1 MRGFIK
7 FCITH
12 PVFTG
17 CSVVI
22 WILLGISS
30 YFTLGVTLYP
40 NVELPFVLVR
50 TTYTGAG
57 PHEIEQL
64 ISKPLEDA
72 LADLENLHSIT
83 TYSVEGI
90 SMVAVRMEAGTNP
103 DLALVDVNNKV
114 KAKIPDLPDDA
125 DEPVA
130 SKFDINA
137 QPFLIISFSS
147 PLPEKTAKKMIED
160 RIQPVVARVE
170 GVGRVDVTGG
180 RDREIHINL
189 DPAALSDY
197 GINYM
202 QVCTVV
208 AANNQTTPSGYI
220 TQTKDEVSLRLMG
233 EFNEVEQLENI
244 LIPTPTGQ
252 PVRLS
257 MLGEV
262 VDGEEDQRSIARADG
277 KPVVQ
282 LRISPR
288 ANADV
293 VEAGRLIKRLMT
305 RTMRDYPDF
314 TYEYTYDD
322 TGFVES
328 AVKNI
333 IRDTAIGIAL
343 TALVIYLFL
352 GRLGATFIVAF
363 SMPVAFA
370 ATFVP
375 LQVHGYTLNLMS
387 TLGLALSMGT
397 LVMNAILIIQNIYR
411 FRDMGYEPFEA
422 AEEGTVEISMSVLA
436 GVLTNLGVFMPVAL
450 MSTIAGQFLKP
461 YAVTIVYATCFSL
474 WVTMAV
480 TPCLAARIKK
490 RPDDKGE
497 LPLMGKILTGWW
509 NWIFDGFRDLFFII
523 LHLAMKFPMLTILF
537 TILATYGSLKLGGFI
552 GTQFTPT
559 TDDGTV
565 RITLTLDNNSSIH
578 RTADLIYK
586 VEDYINQLPDR
597 KYIRNVVSTVAGSMR
612 SNAISEAQVALYM
625 NNDPDRP
632 STQDLADKIRPWLN
646 SLPGVQIAV
655 AATRSGFGNPIEIQ
669 IKGQDLDV
677 LYNFAEEVRAR
688 GRLIPGIR
696 DLKTE
701 MEMGK
706 PELQVK
712 PIRWRLSPLGIN
724 ISDLAGIVRG
734 YLIGR
739 DAGKFRQGGYEY
751 DIKARIS
758 REKAKDI
765 FQAHELP
772 IMTGYGLVPLDEMS
786 DLSWSDSPTEI
797 RRVERQRAVV
807 ITGNVRY
814 ITSGE
819 GNAKMREL
827 INSMEI
833 PEGVSINFGGEQE
846 DMAENFLELIRT
858 LVIAI
863 VVTYL
868 VVAAILESWIY
879 SVVILA
885 TVPMAAIGVVPAMLI
900 AEVNISIFALIGMI
914 MLVGMVVN
922 NAIVVVDYAE
932 VLRRKN
938 VHPYKAV
945 EEACHVRFK
954 SLLMAVVTSVVSLVP
969 LLSTGRGS
977 EMKRPIAV
985 VAIGGLMAGGMLA
998 MLSIPA
1004 AYKLVWRVRI
1014 LWAKFRKRPYNF
1026 EDKDQDYSF
1035 DEDKHTTDYH
1045 EDE

>member
-1 MRGFIK
+1 
-7 FCITH
+7 
-12 PVFTG
+12 
-17 CSVVI
+17 
-22 WILLGISS
+22 
-30 YFTLGVTLYP
+30 
-40 NVELPFVLVR
+40 
-50 TTYTGAG
+50 
-57 PHEIEQL
+57 
-64 ISKPLEDA
+64 
-72 LADLENLHSIT
+72 
-83 TYSVEGI
+83 
-90 SMVAVRMEAGTNP
+90 MVAVEMEPGTNP

-114 KAKIPDLPDDA
+114 KAKVPDLPDDA
-125 DEPVA
+125 DEPVS
-130 SKFDINA
+130 SKFDISA

-147 PLPEKTAKKMIED
+147 SMPEKTAKKMIED

-202 QVCTVV
+202 QVCNVV

-233 EFNEVEQLENI
+233 EFNDVEQLENI
-244 LIPTPTGQ
+244 LIPTPAGQ

-262 VDGEEDQRSIARADG
+262 VDGEEDQRSLARADG

-288 ANADV
+288 SNADV

-305 RTMRDYPDF
+305 RTMRNYPDF

-322 TGFVES
+322 TSFVES

-352 GRLGATFIVAF
+352 GRFSATFIVAF

-375 LQVHGYTLNLMS
+375 LQIHGYTLNLMS

-490 RPDDKGE
+490 HKGE
-497 LPLMGKILTGWW
+497 TAEIPLIGKILTGWW
-509 NWIFDGFRDLFFII
+509 NWIFDGFRDLFFIV
-523 LHLAMKFPMLTILF
+523 LHLSMKFPFLTIIF
-537 TILATYGSLKLGGFI
+537 TVLATYGSLKLGGFI

-559 TDDGTV
+559 MDDGTV

-578 RTADLIYK
+578 RTTELVYK
-586 VEDYINQLPDR
+586 VEDYINTLSDR
-597 KYIRNVVSTVAGSMR
+597 KYIKNVVSTVASSMR
-612 SNAISEAQVALYM
+612 SNSISEAQVALYL
-625 NNDPDRP
+625 NDDPKRP
-632 STQDLADKIRPWLN
+632 STEDLADKIRPYLE
-646 SLPGVQIAV
+646 SLPGVEVSI
-655 AATRSGFGNPIEIQ
+655 AATRSGFGNPIEIEV
-669 IKGQDLDV
+669 KGQDLNV
-677 LYNFAEEVRAR
+677 LYGVAEEIRAR
-688 GRLIPGIR
+688 GRHVPGVR
-696 DLKTE
+696 DLKIE

-712 PIRWRLSPLGIN
+712 PIRWRLAPLGLN
-724 ISDLAGIVRG
+724 ISDLASIVRG

-758 REKAKDI
+758 REKASDI
-765 FQAHELP
+765 FNAHELP
-772 IMTGYGLVPLDEMS
+772 IMTAYGLVPLDEMS

-797 RRVERQRAVV
+797 RRVERERAVV
-807 ITGNVRY
+807 VTGRVRY

-819 GNAKMREL
+819 GNARMREVV
-827 INSMEI
+827 NSMTL

-846 DMAENFLELIRT
+846 DMAENFIELIRT

-868 VVAAILESWIY
+868 VVAAILESWTY
-879 SVVILA
+879 SIIILA

-900 AEVNISIFALIGMI
+900 SEVNISIFALIGMI

-938 VHPYKAV
+938 VHPYRAV

-985 VAIGGLMAGGMLA
+985 VAIGGLIAGGMLA
-998 MLSIPA
+998 MISIPA
-1004 AYKLVWRVRI
+1004 AYKCVWRVR
-1014 LWAKFRKRPYNF
+1014 LWWHKIKGVKDYYKH
-1026 EDKDQDYSF
+1026 EDDDDYDYDDDDY
-1035 DEDKHTTDYH
+1035 DEDDN
-1045 EDE
+1045 E

>member
-1 MRGFIK
+1 MRGFVK

-40 NVELPFVLVR
+40 DVELPFVLVR
-50 TTYTGAG
+50 TVYTGAG
-57 PHEIEQL
+57 PNEIEQL

-72 LADLENLHSIT
+72 LADLENLKSIT
-83 TYSVEGI
+83 TYSIEGI
-90 SMVAVRMEAGTNP
+90 SMVAVEMVAGTNP

-114 KAKIPDLPDDA
+114 KAKVPDLPDDA
-125 DEPVA
+125 DDPVA
-130 SKFDINA
+130 SKFDISA

-147 PLPEKTAKKMIED
+147 SMPEKTAKKMIED
-160 RIQPVVARVE
+160 KIQPVVARVK

-180 RDREIHINL
+180 RDREIYVNL
-189 DPAALSDY
+189 DPSALSDY

-202 QVCTVV
+202 QVCNVV

-220 TQTKDEVSLRLMG
+220 TQRKDEVSLRLMG

-244 LIPTPTGQ
+244 LVPTPTGQ

-262 VDGEEDQRSIARADG
+262 IDGEKDQRSMARADG

-288 ANADV
+288 SNADV
-293 VEAGRLIKRLMT
+293 VEAGRQIKRLMT
-305 RTMRDYPDF
+305 RTMKDYPDL

-328 AVKNI
+328 SVKNI
-333 IRDTAIGIAL
+333 IRDTAIGIVL

-352 GRLGATFIVAF
+352 GRFSATFIVAF

-375 LQVHGYTLNLMS
+375 LQIHGYTLNLMS

-461 YAVTIVYATCFSL
+461 YAVTIVYATAFSL

-490 RPDDKGE
+490 QKSNE
-497 LPLMGKILTGWW
+497 LPLIGKILTGWW
-509 NWIFDGFRDLFFII
+509 NWFFDGFRDLFFII
-523 LHLAMKFPMLTILF
+523 LHVAMKFPFLTVLF

-559 TDDGTV
+559 MDDGTV

-578 RTADLIYK
+578 KTSDLVYQ
-586 VEDYINQLPDR
+586 VEDYINSLPER
-597 KYIRNVVSTVAGSMR
+597 KYIKNVVSTVASSMR
-612 SNAISEAQVALYM
+612 SQSISEAQVALYM
-625 NNDPDRP
+625 TNDPDRP
-632 STQDLADKIRPWLN
+632 STQDLADKIRPYLSN
-646 SLPGVQIAV
+646 LPGVQIAI

-669 IKGQDLDV
+669 VKGEDLNV
-677 LYNFAEEVRAR
+677 LYNFAEEIRAR
-688 GRLIPGIR
+688 GRNVPGVR
-696 DLKTE
+696 DLKTG

-712 PIRWRLSPLGIN
+712 PIRWRLAPLGLN

-739 DAGKFRQGGYEY
+739 DSGKFRQGGYEY
-751 DIKARIS
+751 DIKARIR
-758 REKAKDI
+758 REKASDI
-765 FQAHELP
+765 FNAHELP
-772 IMTGYGLVPLDEMS
+772 IMTGYGLVPLDEMA
-786 DLSWSDSPTEI
+786 DIAWSDSPTEI
-797 RRVERQRAVV
+797 QRVERQRAVV
-807 ITGNVRY
+807 VTGDVRY

-819 GNAKMREL
+819 GNAKMRDL

-833 PEGVSINFGGEQE
+833 PEGVTINFGGEQE
-846 DMAENFLELIRT
+846 DMAENFIELIRT
-858 LVIAI
+858 LIIAI

-879 SVVILA
+879 SAVILA
-885 TVPMAAIGVVPAMLI
+885 TIPMAAIGVVPAMLI
-900 AEVNISIFALIGMI
+900 SEVNISIFALIGMI

-932 VLRRKN
+932 VLRLQGT
-938 VHPYKAV
+938 HPYQAV

-985 VAIGGLMAGGMLA
+985 VAIGGLIAGGMLA
-998 MLSIPA
+998 MISIPA
-1004 AYKLVWRVRI
+1004 GYKLVWRVR
-1014 LWAKFRKRPYNF
+1014 LFWAKLRGREYDF
-1026 EDKDQDYSF
+1026 EKDDD
-1035 DEDKHTTDYH
+1035 DEEY
-1045 EDE
+1045 EDDDE

>member
-1 MRGFIK
+1 
-7 FCITH
+7 
-12 PVFTG
+12 
-17 CSVVI
+17 
-22 WILLGISS
+22 
-30 YFTLGVTLYP
+30 
-40 NVELPFVLVR
+40 
-50 TTYTGAG
+50 
-57 PHEIEQL
+57 
-64 ISKPLEDA
+64 
-72 LADLENLHSIT
+72 
-83 TYSVEGI
+83 
-90 SMVAVRMEAGTNP
+90 MVAVEMESGTNP

-125 DEPVA
+125 DEPIA
-130 SKFDINA
+130 SKFDISA
-137 QPFLIISFSS
+137 QPFLIVSFTSDM
-147 PLPEKTAKKMIED
+147 PEKTAKKMIED

-202 QVCTVV
+202 QVCNVV

-220 TQTKDEVSLRLMG
+220 TQRSDEVSLRLVG
-233 EFNEVEQLENI
+233 EFNEVEQLEDI
-244 LIPTPTGQ
+244 LIPTPNGQ

-262 VDGEEDQRSIARADG
+262 VDGEEDQRSMARADG

-288 ANADV
+288 SNADV
-293 VEAGRLIKRLMT
+293 VEAGRQIKRLMT

-314 TYEYTYDD
+314 EYQYTYDD

-328 AVKNI
+328 SVKNI

-352 GRLGATFIVAF
+352 GRFSATFIVAF

-375 LQVHGYTLNLMS
+375 LQMHGYTLNLMS

-422 AEEGTVEISMSVLA
+422 AEEGTMEISMSVLA

-490 RPDDKGE
+490 HKGDNE
-497 LPLMGKILTGWW
+497 IPLIGKILTGWW
-509 NWIFDGFRDLFFII
+509 NWLFDGFRDLFFII
-523 LHLAMKFPMLTILF
+523 LHLAMRFPFLTIIF
-537 TILATYGSLKLGGFI
+537 TVLATYGSLKLGGFI

-559 TDDGTV
+559 MDDGTV
-565 RITLTLDNNSSIH
+565 RISLTLDNNSSIH
-578 RTADLIYK
+578 KTADLVYK
-586 VEDYINQLPDR
+586 VEDYIDSLPER

-612 SNAISEAQVALYM
+612 SNSISEAQVALYL
-625 NNDPDRP
+625 NDEPGRP
-632 STQDLADKIRPWLN
+632 STEDLADKIRPWL
-646 SLPGVQIAV
+646 SRLPGVQISI
-655 AATRSGFGNPIEIQ
+655 AATRSGFGNAIEIQ
-669 IKGQDLDV
+669 IKGQDLNV
-677 LYNFAEEVRAR
+677 LYGVAEEIVAR
-688 GRLIPGIR
+688 GRGVPGVR
-696 DLKTE
+696 DLE
-701 MEMGK
+701 IGMEMGK

-712 PIRWRLSPLGIN
+712 PIRWRLAPLGLN

-739 DAGKFRQGGYEY
+739 TAGKFRQGGYEY

-758 REKAKDI
+758 REKASDI
-765 FQAHELP
+765 FNAHELP
-772 IMTGYGLVPLDEMS
+772 IMTSYGLVPLDEMS
-786 DLSWSDSPTEI
+786 DISWSDGPTEI
-797 RRVERQRAVV
+797 QRVERERAVV
-807 ITGNVRY
+807 VTGGVRY

-819 GNAKMREL
+819 GNAKMREVVNGITL
-827 INSMEI
+827 
-833 PEGVSINFGGEQE
+833 PDGVSINFGGEQE
-846 DMAENFLELIRT
+846 DMAENFIELIRT
-858 LVIAI
+858 MIIAI
-863 VVTYL
+863 VITYL
-868 VVAAILESWIY
+868 VVASILESWVY
-879 SVVILA
+879 SIIILA

-900 AEVNISIFALIGMI
+900 SGVNISIFAMIGMI

-922 NAIVVVDYAE
+922 NAIVVIDYAE
-932 VLRRKN
+932 VLRLKGT
-938 VHPYKAV
+938 HPYEAV

-985 VAIGGLMAGGMLA
+985 VAIGGLIAGGMLA
-998 MLSIPA
+998 MISIPA
-1004 AYKLVWRVRI
+1004 AYKFVWRFRL
-1014 LWAKFRKRPYNF
+1014 LWAKWRGHDDP
-1026 EDKDQDYSF
+1026 
-1035 DEDKHTTDYH
+1035 DEEYDDSDDD
-1045 EDE
+1045 DE

>member
-17 CSVVI
+17 CSVII

-40 NVELPFVLVR
+40 DVELPFVLVR

-57 PHEIEQL
+57 PNEIEQL

-72 LADLENLHSIT
+72 LADLENLKSIT
-83 TYSVEGI
+83 TYSLEGV
-90 SMVAVRMEAGTNP
+90 SMVAVEMEAGTNP

-114 KAKIPDLPDDA
+114 KAKVPDLPDDA
-125 DEPVA
+125 DEPVS
-130 SKFDINA
+130 SKFDISA
-137 QPFLIISFSS
+137 QPFLIVSFSS
-147 PLPEKTAKKMIED
+147 EMPEKTAKKMIED

-202 QVCTVV
+202 QVCNVV
-208 AANNQTTPSGYI
+208 AANNETTPSGYI
-220 TQTKDEVSLRLMG
+220 TQRKDEVSLRLMG
-233 EFNEVEQLENI
+233 EFNDVEQLENI
-244 LIPTPTGQ
+244 LIPTPAGQ

-262 VDGEEDQRSIARADG
+262 VDGEEDQRSMARADG
-277 KPVVQ
+277 HPVVQ

-288 ANADV
+288 SNADV
-293 VEAGRLIKRLMT
+293 VEAGRQIKRLME
-305 RTMRDYPDF
+305 RTMRGFPDF
-314 TYEYTYDD
+314 KYEYTYDD
-322 TGFVES
+322 TKFVES

-352 GRLGATFIVAF
+352 GRFSATFIVAF

-375 LQVHGYTLNLMS
+375 LQIHGYTLNLMS

-411 FRDMGYEPFEA
+411 FRDIGYEPFAA

-461 YAVTIVYATCFSL
+461 YAVTIVYATAFSL

-490 RPDDKGE
+490 QKGDTGE
-497 LPLMGKILTGWW
+497 LPLIGKILTGWW

-523 LHLAMKFPMLTILF
+523 LHLAMKFPFTTVLF
-537 TILATYGSLKLGGFI
+537 TILATYGSLKLGGFL
-552 GTQFTPT
+552 GTQFTPSM
-559 TDDGTV
+559 DDGTV

-578 RTADLIYK
+578 RTADLVYE
-586 VEDYINQLPDR
+586 VEDYINSIPER
-597 KYIRNVVSTVAGSMR
+597 KYIRNVVSTVASSMR
-612 SNAISEAQVALYM
+612 SQSISEAQIALYM
-625 NNDPDRP
+625 NDDPDRP
-632 STQDLADKIRPWLN
+632 STEDIADKIRPYLN
-646 SLPGVQIAV
+646 KLPGVQISI

-669 IKGQDLDV
+669 VKGQDLDV
-677 LYNFAEEVRAR
+677 LYNFAEEIRSR
-688 GRLIPGIR
+688 GRSIPGVR
-696 DLKTE
+696 DLTTG

-706 PELQVK
+706 PELQIQ
-712 PIRWRLSPLGIN
+712 PIRWRLAPLGLN

-758 REKAKDI
+758 REKASDI
-765 FQAHELP
+765 FTAHELP
-772 IMTGYGLVPLDEMS
+772 IMTSYGLVPLDEIS
-786 DLSWSDSPTEI
+786 NISWSDSPTEI
-797 RRVERQRAVV
+797 QRVERERAVV
-807 ITGNVRY
+807 VTGKVRY

-833 PEGVSINFGGEQE
+833 PEGVTINFGGEQE
-846 DMAENFLELIRT
+846 DMAENFIELIRT
-858 LVIAI
+858 MIIAI
-863 VVTYL
+863 VITYL
-868 VVAAILESWIY
+868 VVAAILESWWY
-879 SVVILA
+879 SVIILA
-885 TVPMAAIGVVPAMLI
+885 TVPMAAIGVIPAMLI
-900 AEVNISIFALIGMI
+900 SNVNISIFALIGMI

-922 NAIVVVDYAE
+922 NAIVVIDYAE
-932 VLRRKN
+932 VLRLKGT
-938 VHPYKAV
+938 HPYEAV

-985 VAIGGLMAGGMLA
+985 VAIGGLIAGGMLA

-1004 AYKLVWRVRI
+1004 AYKCLWRVRL
-1014 LWAKFRKRPYNF
+1014 LWAKFRGREYG
-1026 EDKDQDYSF
+1026 DDF
-1035 DEDKHTTDYH
+1035 DNDDDD
-1045 EDE
+1045 DENDDE

>member
-1 MRGFIK
+1 MRGFVK

-17 CSVVI
+17 CSVVV

-40 NVELPFVLVR
+40 DVELPFVLVR
-50 TTYTGAG
+50 TIYTGAG
-57 PHEIEQL
+57 PNEIEQL

-72 LADLENLHSIT
+72 LADLENLKSIT
-83 TYSVEGI
+83 TYSIEGI
-90 SMVAVRMEAGTNP
+90 SMVAVEMESGTNP

-130 SKFDINA
+130 SKFDISA
-137 QPFLIISFSS
+137 QPFLIVSFTSDM
-147 PLPEKTAKKMIED
+147 PEKTAKKMIED

-202 QVCTVV
+202 QVCNVV

-220 TQTKDEVSLRLMG
+220 TQRKDEVSLRLVG
-233 EFNEVEQLENI
+233 EFNEVEQLEDI
-244 LIPTPTGQ
+244 LIPTPNGQ

-262 VDGEEDQRSIARADG
+262 VDGEEDQRSMARADG

-288 ANADV
+288 SNADV
-293 VEAGRLIKRLMT
+293 VEAGRQIKRLMT
-305 RTMRDYPDF
+305 RTMRDYPEF
-314 TYEYTYDD
+314 EYQYTYDD

-328 AVKNI
+328 SVKNI

-352 GRLGATFIVAF
+352 GRFSATFIVAF

-375 LQVHGYTLNLMS
+375 LQIHGYTLNLMS

-450 MSTIAGQFLKP
+450 MSSIAGQFLKP

-490 RPDDKGE
+490 RKGDQE
-497 LPLMGKILTGWW
+497 LPLIGKILTGWW
-509 NWIFDGFRDLFFII
+509 NWLFDGFRDLFFII
-523 LHLAMKFPMLTILF
+523 LHVAMRFPFLTILF
-537 TILATYGSLKLGGFI
+537 TVLATYGSLKLGGFI

-559 TDDGTV
+559 MDDGTV
-565 RITLTLDNNSSIH
+565 RISLTLDNNSSIH
-578 RTADLIYK
+578 RTADLVYK
-586 VEDYINQLPDR
+586 VEDYINTLPDK

-612 SNAISEAQVALYM
+612 SNSISEAQIALYM
-625 NNDPDRP
+625 NDDPNRP
-632 STQDLADKIRPWLN
+632 STEDLADKIRPWLN
-646 SLPGVQIAV
+646 QLPGVQISI
-655 AATRSGFGNPIEIQ
+655 AATRSGFGNAIEIQ
-669 IKGQDLDV
+669 IKGQDLNV
-677 LYNFAEEVRAR
+677 LYGVAEEIVAK
-688 GRLIPGIR
+688 GRNVPGVR
-696 DLKTE
+696 DLE
-701 MEMGK
+701 IGMEMGK
-706 PELQVK
+706 PELQVA
-712 PIRWRLSPLGIN
+712 PIRWRLAPLELN

-739 DAGKFRQGGYEY
+739 NAGKFRQGGYEY
-751 DIKARIS
+751 DIMARIS
-758 REKAKDI
+758 REKASDI
-765 FQAHELP
+765 FTAHELP
-772 IMTGYGLVPLDEMS
+772 IMTSYGLVPLDEMA
-786 DLSWSDSPTEI
+786 DISWSDSPTEI
-797 RRVERQRAVV
+797 QRVERERAVV
-807 ITGNVRY
+807 VTGGVRY

-819 GNAKMREL
+819 GNAKMREVL
-827 INSMEI
+827 KDIKL
-833 PEGVSINFGGEQE
+833 PDGVTINFGGEQE
-846 DMAENFLELIRT
+846 DMAENFIELIRT
-858 LVIAI
+858 MIIAI
-863 VVTYL
+863 VITYL

-879 SVVILA
+879 SIVILA

-900 AEVNISIFALIGMI
+900 SGVNISIFAMIGMI

-932 VLRRKN
+932 VLRLKGT
-938 VHPYKAV
+938 HPFEAV

-954 SLLMAVVTSVVSLVP
+954 SLLMAVVTSVVSLLP

-985 VAIGGLMAGGMLA
+985 VAIGGLIAGGMLA
-998 MLSIPA
+998 MISIPA
-1004 AYKLVWRVRI
+1004 AYKFVWRIR
-1014 LWAKFRKRPYNF
+1014 LWWRGRRG
-1026 EDKDQDYSF
+1026 QDYDGEYEDDDD
-1035 DEDKHTTDYH
+1035 DE
-1045 EDE
+1045 

>member
-1 MRGFIK
+1 MRGFIR
-7 FCITH
+7 FCIYH
-12 PVFTG
+12 PVFTW
-17 CSVVI
+17 CSVVV

-30 YFTLGVTLYP
+30 YSTLGVTLYP
-40 NVELPFVLVR
+40 DVELPFVLVR
-50 TTYTGAG
+50 TVYQGAG
-57 PHEIEQL
+57 PNEIEQL

-72 LADLENLHSIT
+72 LADLENLKSIT
-83 TYSVEGI
+83 TYSIEGI
-90 SMVAVRMEAGTNP
+90 SMVAVEMESGTNP

-114 KAKIPDLPDDA
+114 KAKVPDLPDDA
-125 DEPVA
+125 DEPVS
-130 SKFDINA
+130 SKFDISA
-137 QPFLIISFSS
+137 QPFLIISFTSS
-147 PLPEKTAKKMIED
+147 MPEKTAKKMIED

-180 RDREIHINL
+180 RDREIHVNL

-202 QVCTVV
+202 QVCNVV

-220 TQTKDEVSLRLMG
+220 TQRQDEVSLRLMG
-233 EFNEVEQLENI
+233 EFNEVEQLEDI
-244 LIPTPTGQ
+244 LIPTPNGQ

-262 VDGEEDQRSIARADG
+262 VDGEEDQRSMARADG
-277 KPVVQ
+277 HPVVQ

-288 ANADV
+288 SNADV
-293 VEAGRLIKRLMT
+293 VEAGRQIKRLMT
-305 RTMRDYPDF
+305 RTMRDFPDF

-352 GRLGATFIVAF
+352 GRFSATFIVAF

-375 LQVHGYTLNLMS
+375 LQMHGYTLNLMS

-436 GVLTNLGVFMPVAL
+436 GVFTNLGVFMPVAL

-461 YAVTIVYATCFSL
+461 YAVTIVYATAFSL

-490 RPDDKGE
+490 QKGNAAE
-497 LPLMGKILTGWW
+497 LPLIGKILTGWW

-523 LHLAMKFPMLTILF
+523 LHLSMRFPMLTVIF

-559 TDDGTV
+559 MDDGTV

-578 RTADLIYK
+578 RTADLVYQ
-586 VEDYINQLPDR
+586 VEEYINTLPEK
-597 KYIRNVVSTVAGSMR
+597 KYIRNVVSTVASSMR
-612 SNAISEAQVALYM
+612 SNSISEAQVALYM
-625 NNDPDRP
+625 NDEPGRP
-632 STQDLADKIRPWLN
+632 STEVVADKIRPYLT
-646 SLPGVQIAV
+646 SLPGVQISIS
-655 AATRSGFGNPIEIQ
+655 ATRSGFGNPIEIQ
-669 IKGQDLDV
+669 VKGEDLNV
-677 LYNFAEEVRAR
+677 LYGVAEEIQAR
-688 GRLIPGIR
+688 GRSVPGVR
-696 DLKTE
+696 DLTIG

-706 PELQVK
+706 PELQVQ
-712 PIRWRLSPLGIN
+712 PIRWRLAPLGLN

-751 DIKARIS
+751 DIKARIT
-758 REKAKDI
+758 RDKASDI
-765 FQAHELP
+765 FNAHELP
-772 IMTGYGLVPLDEMS
+772 IMTSYGLVPLDEMA
-786 DLSWSDSPTEI
+786 DIAWSDSPTEI
-797 RRVERQRAVV
+797 QRVERQRAVV
-807 ITGNVRY
+807 VTGNVRY

-819 GNAKMREL
+819 GNARMREVV
-827 INSMEI
+827 NSMTL
-833 PEGVSINFGGEQE
+833 PAGVTINFGGEQE
-846 DMAENFLELIRT
+846 DMAENFTELLRT

-868 VVAAILESWIY
+868 VVAAILESWTY
-879 SVVILA
+879 SVIILA

-900 AEVNISIFALIGMI
+900 SEVNISIFALIGMI

-932 VLRRKN
+932 VLRLKGT
-938 VHPYKAV
+938 HPYEAV

-954 SLLMAVVTSVVSLVP
+954 SLLMAVVTSVVSLLP

-985 VAIGGLMAGGMLA
+985 VAIGGLIAGGMLA
-998 MLSIPA
+998 MISIPA
-1004 AYKLVWRVRI
+1004 AYKVVWRVRI
-1014 LWAKFRKRPYNF
+1014 LWAKFRGREYGDN
-1026 EDKDQDYSF
+1026 
-1035 DEDKHTTDYH
+1035 DEDEEY
-1045 EDE
+1045 EDENDDE

>member
-40 NVELPFVLVR
+40 DVELPFVLVR
-50 TTYTGAG
+50 TVYTGAG
-57 PHEIEQL
+57 PNEIEQL

-72 LADLENLHSIT
+72 LADLENLKSIT
-83 TYSVEGI
+83 TYSLEGI
-90 SMVAVRMEAGTNP
+90 SMVAVEMESGTNP

-130 SKFDINA
+130 SKFDISA
-137 QPFLIISFSS
+137 QPFLIVSFSS
-147 PLPEKTAKKMIED
+147 ELPEKTAKKMIED
-160 RIQPVVARVE
+160 RIQPVVARIE

-202 QVCTVV
+202 QVCSVV
-208 AANNQTTPSGYI
+208 AANNQTTPSGYV

-233 EFNEVEQLENI
+233 EFNEVEQLEDI
-244 LIPTPTGQ
+244 LIPTPNGQ

-262 VDGEEDQRSIARADG
+262 VDGEEDQRSMARADG

-288 ANADV
+288 SNADV
-293 VEAGRLIKRLMT
+293 VEAGRLIKRQMT
-305 RTMRDYPDF
+305 RTMRDYPEF
-314 TYEYTYDD
+314 NYEYTYDD

-352 GRLGATFIVAF
+352 GRFSATFIVAF

-375 LQVHGYTLNLMS
+375 LQIHGYTLNLMS

-411 FRDMGYEPFEA
+411 FRDMGYEPFTA

-436 GVLTNLGVFMPVAL
+436 GVFTNLGVFMPVAL

-461 YAVTIVYATCFSL
+461 YAVTIVYATAFSL

-490 RPDDKGE
+490 QKSNE
-497 LPLMGKILTGWW
+497 LSLIGKILTGWW

-523 LHLAMKFPMLTILF
+523 LHVAMKFPFLTVLF
-537 TILATYGSLKLGGFI
+537 TILATYGSLKLGGFL
-552 GTQFTPT
+552 GTQFTPSM
-559 TDDGTV
+559 DDGTV

-578 RTADLIYK
+578 RTADLVYY
-586 VEDYINQLPDR
+586 VEDYINSIPER
-597 KYIRNVVSTVAGSMR
+597 KYINHVVSTVASSMR
-612 SNAISEAQVALYM
+612 SQSISEAQIALYM

-632 STQDLADKIRPWLN
+632 STEDLADKLRPWLN
-646 SLPGVQIAV
+646 KLPGVQISI

-669 IKGQDLDV
+669 IKGQDLDQ
-677 LYNFAEEVRAR
+677 LYSIAEEIQAR
-688 GRLIPGIR
+688 GRNVPGVR
-696 DLKTE
+696 DLEIE

-706 PELQVK
+706 PELEIE
-712 PIRWRLSPLGIN
+712 PIRWRLAPLGLN
-724 ISDLAGIVRG
+724 ISDLASIVRG

-751 DIKARIS
+751 DIKARIN
-758 REKAKDI
+758 REKASDI
-765 FQAHELP
+765 FTAHELP
-772 IMTGYGLVPLDEMS
+772 IMTSYGLVPLDEIANI
-786 DLSWSDSPTEI
+786 SWGDAPTEI
-797 RRVERQRAVV
+797 QRVERERAVV
-807 ITGNVRY
+807 VTGRVRY

-819 GNAKMREL
+819 GNARMREVVSQIKL
-827 INSMEI
+827 

-846 DMAENFLELIRT
+846 DMAENFIELIRT
-858 LVIAI
+858 MVIAI
-863 VVTYL
+863 VITYL
-868 VVAAILESWIY
+868 VVAAILESWTYAII
-879 SVVILA
+879 ILA
-885 TVPMAAIGVVPAMLI
+885 TIPMAAIGVVPAMLI
-900 AEVNISIFALIGMI
+900 SGVNISIFALIGMI

-932 VLRRKN
+932 VLRLKGT
-938 VHPYKAV
+938 HPYEAV

-985 VAIGGLMAGGMLA
+985 VAIGGLIAGGMLA

-1004 AYKLVWRVRI
+1004 AYKLVWRVRL
-1014 LWAKFRKRPYNF
+1014 LWAKFRGREYGDN
-1026 EDKDQDYSF
+1026 D
-1035 DEDKHTTDYH
+1035 DEDYD
-1045 EDE
+1045 EDDDE

>member
-1 MRGFIK
+1 MRGFIR
-7 FCITH
+7 FCIYH

-40 NVELPFVLVR
+40 DVEFPFILVR

-57 PHEIEQL
+57 PNEIEQL

-72 LADLENLHSIT
+72 LADLENLKTLT
-83 TYSVEGI
+83 TYSVEGT
-90 SMVAVRMEAGTNP
+90 SMVAVEMEAGTNP

-114 KAKIPDLPDDA
+114 KAKVPDLPDDA
-125 DEPVA
+125 DEPVS
-130 SKFDINA
+130 SKFDISA

-147 PLPEKTAKKMIED
+147 NMEEKIAKKVIED
-160 RIQPVVARVE
+160 RIKPVVARVE

-180 RDREIHINL
+180 KDREIQIRL
-189 DPAALSDY
+189 DPSALSDY
-197 GINYM
+197 GINYL
-202 QVCTVV
+202 QVCNVV
-208 AANNQTTPSGYI
+208 SSNNQTTPSGYI
-220 TQTKDEVSLRLMG
+220 TQKKDEVSLRLMG

-244 LIPTPTGQ
+244 LIPSSSGQ

-262 VDGEEDQRSIARADG
+262 VDAEEDQRSLARADG
-277 KPVVQ
+277 QPVVQ

-288 ANADV
+288 SNADV
-293 VEAGRLIKRLMT
+293 VAAGNEIKRLMI

-314 TYEYTYDD
+314 NYEYTYDD
-322 TGFVES
+322 TSFVES

-352 GRLGATFIVAF
+352 GRFSATFIVAF

-375 LQVHGYTLNLMS
+375 LQIHKYTLNLMS

-411 FRDMGYEPFEA
+411 FRDMGYKPFEA

-461 YAVTIVYATCFSL
+461 YAVTIVYATVFSL

-480 TPCLAARIKK
+480 TPCLAARVKHTEGDNEIS
-490 RPDDKGE
+490 
-497 LPLMGKILTGWW
+497 LIGKILTGWW
-509 NWIFDGFRDLFFII
+509 NWIFNGFRDLFFIV
-523 LHLAMKFPMLTILF
+523 LHVAMRFPFLTIVF
-537 TILATYGSLKLGGFI
+537 TLLATYGSLKLGGFI
-552 GTQFTPT
+552 GTQFVPT

-565 RITLTLDNNSSIH
+565 RITLTLDNNSSIEK
-578 RTADLIYK
+578 TSELIYY
-586 VEDYINQLPDR
+586 VEDYINTLPER

-612 SNAISEAQVALYM
+612 DNSISQAQIALYM

-632 STQDLADKIRPWLN
+632 STNFVADKIRPWL
-646 SLPGVQIAV
+646 SELPGVQARTS
-655 AATRSGFGNPIEIQ
+655 ATRQGFGNVIEIQ
-669 IKGQDLDV
+669 VKGEDLNV
-677 LYNFAEEVRAR
+677 LYSVAEEIVAK
-688 GRLIPGIR
+688 GRHVAGVR
-696 DLKTE
+696 DLNIE

-706 PELQVK
+706 PELQIN
-712 PIRWRLSPLGIN
+712 PIRWRLAPLGLN
-724 ISDLAGIVRG
+724 ISDLASIVRG

-758 REKAKDI
+758 KEKASDI
-765 FQAHELP
+765 FNAHELP
-772 IMTGYGLVPLDEMS
+772 IMTGYGLVPLDEMA
-786 DLSWSDSPTEI
+786 DLKWSDAPTEI
-797 RRVERQRAVV
+797 RRVDRQRAVV
-807 ITGNVRY
+807 VTGDVRY

-819 GNAKMREL
+819 GNARMREIVDSL
-827 INSMEI
+827 TL

-846 DMAENFLELIRT
+846 DMSENFTELIRT
-858 LVIAI
+858 LIIAI

-868 VVAAILESWIY
+868 VVAAILESWTY
-879 SVVILA
+879 SLMILF

-900 AEVNISIFALIGMI
+900 SDVNISIFALIGMI

-932 VLRRKN
+932 VLRLEGK
-938 VHPYKAV
+938 HPFEAV

-954 SLLMAVVTSVVSLVP
+954 SLLMAVVTSVVSLIP
-969 LLSTGRGS
+969 LLSKGRGS
-977 EMKRPIAV
+977 EMKIPIAI
-985 VAIGGLMAGGMLA
+985 VAIGGLIAGGMLA
-998 MLSIPA
+998 MISVPA
-1004 AYKLVWRVRI
+1004 AYKTIWR
-1014 LWAKFRKRPYNF
+1014 LWLWWDDKFGRS
-1026 EDKDQDYSF
+1026 DKNENR
-1035 DEDKHTTDYH
+1035 DEN
-1045 EDE
+1045 E

>member
-40 NVELPFVLVR
+40 DVELPFVLVR
-50 TTYTGAG
+50 TVYQGAG
-57 PHEIEQL
+57 PNEIEQL

-72 LADLENLHSIT
+72 LADLENLKSIT
-83 TYSVEGI
+83 TYSIEGI
-90 SMVAVRMEAGTNP
+90 SMVAVEMEAGTNP

-114 KAKIPDLPDDA
+114 KAKVPDLPDDA
-125 DEPVA
+125 DEPVS
-130 SKFDINA
+130 SKFDISA
-137 QPFLIISFSS
+137 QPFLIVSFTSEM
-147 PLPEKTAKKMIED
+147 PEKTAKKMIED

-197 GINYM
+197 GISYM
-202 QVCTVV
+202 QVCNVV

-220 TQTKDEVSLRLMG
+220 TQKQDEVSLRLMG
-233 EFNEVEQLENI
+233 EFNEVEQLEDI
-244 LIPTPTGQ
+244 LIPTPNGQ

-262 VDGEEDQRSIARADG
+262 VDGEEDQRSMARADG
-277 KPVVQ
+277 HPVVQ

-288 ANADV
+288 SNADV
-293 VEAGRLIKRLMT
+293 VEAGRQIKRLMT
-305 RTMRDYPDF
+305 RTMRDFPEF
-314 TYEYTYDD
+314 NYEYTYDD

-352 GRLGATFIVAF
+352 GRFSATFIVAF

-436 GVLTNLGVFMPVAL
+436 GVLTNLGVFLPVAL

-461 YAVTIVYATCFSL
+461 YAVTIVYATAFSL

-490 RPDDKGE
+490 QKGDSAE
-497 LPLMGKILTGWW
+497 LPLIGKILTGWW

-523 LHLAMKFPMLTILF
+523 LHVAMRFPLLTVIF
-537 TILATYGSLKLGGFI
+537 TILATYGSLKLGSFI
-552 GTQFTPT
+552 GTQFTPSM
-559 TDDGTV
+559 DDGTV
-565 RITLTLDNNSSIH
+565 RITLTLDNNSSIY
-578 RTADLIYK
+578 RTADLVYH
-586 VEDYINQLPDR
+586 VEDYINSLPER
-597 KYIRNVVSTVAGSMR
+597 KYIKNVVSTIASSMR
-612 SNAISEAQVALYM
+612 SNSISEAQVALYM
-625 NNDPDRP
+625 TDDPERP
-632 STQDLADKIRPWLN
+632 STENLADKIRPYLS
-646 SLPGVQIAV
+646 SLPGVDISI

-669 IKGQDLDV
+669 IKGPDLNV
-677 LYNFAEEVRAR
+677 LYNLAEDIRAR
-688 GRLIPGIR
+688 GRVIPGIR
-696 DLKTE
+696 DLKIE

-706 PELQVK
+706 PELQIH
-712 PIRWRLSPLGIN
+712 PLRWRLAPLGLN
-724 ISDLAGIVRG
+724 ISDLASIVRG

-751 DIKARIS
+751 DIKARIA
-758 REKAKDI
+758 REKASDI
-765 FQAHELP
+765 FNAHELP
-772 IMTGYGLVPLDEMS
+772 IMTGYGLVPLDEMANV
-786 DLSWSDSPTEI
+786 SWSDGPTEI
-797 RRVERQRAVV
+797 RRVERERAVV
-807 ITGNVRY
+807 VTGRVRY

-819 GNAKMREL
+819 GNARMREVVDQMTL
-827 INSMEI
+827 

-846 DMAENFLELIRT
+846 DMAENFIELIRT

-868 VVAAILESWIY
+868 VVAAILESWMY
-879 SVVILA
+879 SVIILA
-885 TVPMAAIGVVPAMLI
+885 TVPMASIGVVPAMLI
-900 AEVNISIFALIGMI
+900 SEVNISIFALIGMI

-932 VLRRKN
+932 VLRLQGK
-938 VHPYKAV
+938 HPYEAV

-954 SLLMAVVTSVVSLVP
+954 SLLMAVVTSVVSLLP

-985 VAIGGLMAGGMLA
+985 VAIGGLIAGGMLA

-1004 AYKLVWRVRI
+1004 AYKVLWRVRI
-1014 LWAKFRKRPYNF
+1014 FWARIRGRDI
-1026 EDKDQDYSF
+1026 EDMNDDDDNEEYEDDDD
-1035 DEDKHTTDYH
+1035 DE
-1045 EDE
+1045 

>member
-1 MRGFIK
+1 
-7 FCITH
+7 
-12 PVFTG
+12 
-17 CSVVI
+17 
-22 WILLGISS
+22 
-30 YFTLGVTLYP
+30 
-40 NVELPFVLVR
+40 
-50 TTYTGAG
+50 
-57 PHEIEQL
+57 
-64 ISKPLEDA
+64 
-72 LADLENLHSIT
+72 
-83 TYSVEGI
+83 
-90 SMVAVRMEAGTNP
+90 
-103 DLALVDVNNKV
+103 
-114 KAKIPDLPDDA
+114 
-125 DEPVA
+125 
-130 SKFDINA
+130 
-137 QPFLIISFSS
+137 
-147 PLPEKTAKKMIED
+147 
-160 RIQPVVARVE
+160 
-170 GVGRVDVTGG
+170 
-180 RDREIHINL
+180 
-189 DPAALSDY
+189 
-197 GINYM
+197 M
-202 QVCTVV
+202 QVCSIV
-208 AANNQTTPSGYI
+208 AANNETTPSGYI
-220 TQTKDEVSLRLMG
+220 TQKKDEVSLRLMG

-244 LIPTPTGQ
+244 LIPARNGQ

-262 VDGEEDQRSIARADG
+262 VDGETDQRSMARADG

-288 ANADV
+288 SNADV

-305 RTMRDYPDF
+305 RTMKDF
-314 TYEYTYDD
+314 PEFQYEYTYDD
-322 TGFVES
+322 TSFVES

-352 GRLGATFIVAF
+352 GRFGATFIVAF

-375 LQVHGYTLNLMS
+375 LQIHGYTLNLMS

-411 FRDMGYEPFEA
+411 FRDMGYEPFKA

-490 RPDDKGE
+490 QKGDSSE
-497 LPLMGKILTGWW
+497 LSLTGKILTGWW
-509 NWIFDGFRDLFFII
+509 NWIFDGFRDLFFIV
-523 LHLAMKFPMLTILF
+523 LHLAMKFPLTTILF
-537 TILATYGSLKLGGFI
+537 TVLATYGSLKLGAFI
-552 GTQFTPT
+552 GTQFTPS

-578 RTADLIYK
+578 RTADLVYK
-586 VEDYINQLPDR
+586 VEDYINRIPDR
-597 KYIRNVVSTVAGSMR
+597 RYIKNVVSTVASSMR
-612 SNAISEAQVALYM
+612 SQSISEAQIALYL
-625 NNDPDRP
+625 NDDPDRP
-632 STQDLADKIRPWLN
+632 STEDLADKIRPWLN
-646 SLPGVQIAV
+646 DLPGVEVSI

-669 IKGQDLDV
+669 VKGQDLNQ
-677 LYNFAEEVRAR
+677 LYNVAEEIRAR
-688 GRLIPGIR
+688 GRNVPGIR
-696 DLKTE
+696 DLKIE

-706 PELQVK
+706 PELQVT
-712 PIRWRLSPLGIN
+712 PIRWRLAPLGLN

-758 REKAKDI
+758 REKASDI
-765 FQAHELP
+765 FNAHELP
-772 IMTGYGLVPLDEMS
+772 IMTNYGLVPLDEMS
-786 DLSWSDSPTEI
+786 DITWGDAPTEI

-807 ITGNVRY
+807 VTGRVRY
-814 ITSGE
+814 ITAGE
-819 GNAKMREL
+819 GNAKMRDVV
-827 INSMEI
+827 NSMTI
-833 PEGVSINFGGEQE
+833 PEGVTINFGGEQE
-846 DMAENFLELIRT
+846 DMAENFAELLRT
-858 LVIAI
+858 LIIAI
-863 VVTYL
+863 VITYL
-868 VVAAILESWIY
+868 VVAAILESWVY
-879 SVVILA
+879 SIVILA

-900 AEVNISIFALIGMI
+900 SEVSVSIFAIIGMI

-932 VLRRKN
+932 VLRRQN

-985 VAIGGLMAGGMLA
+985 VAIGGLIAGGMLA
-998 MLSIPA
+998 MISIPA
-1004 AYKLVWRVRI
+1004 AYKVVWRVRL
-1014 LWAKFRKRPYNF
+1014 LWAKFRGREYA
-1026 EDKDQDYSF
+1026 EDDD
-1035 DEDKHTTDYH
+1035 DEYD
-1045 EDE
+1045 DE

>member
-40 NVELPFVLVR
+40 DVELPFVLVR
-50 TTYTGAG
+50 TIYTGAG
-57 PHEIEQL
+57 PNEIEQL

-72 LADLENLHSIT
+72 LADLENLKSIT
-83 TYSVEGI
+83 TYSIEGI
-90 SMVAVRMEAGTNP
+90 SMVAVEMESGTNP

-125 DEPVA
+125 DEPVS
-130 SKFDINA
+130 SKFDISA
-137 QPFLIISFSS
+137 QPFLIVSFSS
-147 PLPEKTAKKMIED
+147 SLPEKTAKKMIED

-180 RDREIHINL
+180 RDREIHVNL

-202 QVCTVV
+202 QVCNVI

-220 TQTKDEVSLRLMG
+220 TQRQDEVSLRLMG
-233 EFNEVEQLENI
+233 EFNEVEQLEDI
-244 LIPTPTGQ
+244 LIPTPNGQ

-262 VDGEEDQRSIARADG
+262 VDGEEDQRSMARADG

-288 ANADV
+288 SNADV

-314 TYEYTYDD
+314 EYEYTYDD

-352 GRLGATFIVAF
+352 GRFSATFIVAF

-375 LQVHGYTLNLMS
+375 LQIHGYTLNLMS

-411 FRDMGYEPFEA
+411 YRDMGYEPFAA
-422 AEEGTVEISMSVLA
+422 AEEGTVEISVSVLA

-490 RPDDKGE
+490 QKGNTAE
-497 LPLMGKILTGWW
+497 LPLIGKILTGWW

-523 LHLAMKFPMLTILF
+523 LHFVMRFPFLTIIF
-537 TILATYGSLKLGGFI
+537 TVLATYGSLKLGSFI

-559 TDDGTV
+559 MDDGTV

-578 RTADLIYK
+578 RTADLVYK
-586 VEDYINQLPDR
+586 VEDYINKLPEK
-597 KYIRNVVSTVAGSMR
+597 KYIRNVVSTIASSMR
-612 SNAISEAQVALYM
+612 SNSISEAQIALYM
-625 NNDPDRP
+625 TDDPDRP
-632 STQDLADKIRPWLN
+632 STEDLADKIRPWLN
-646 SLPGVQIAV
+646 NLPGVQIAI
-655 AATRSGFGNPIEIQ
+655 AATRSGFGNAIEIQ
-669 IKGQDLDV
+669 IKGEDLDV
-677 LYNFAEEVRAR
+677 LYGIAEEIKAK
-688 GRLIPGIR
+688 GRNVPGVR
-696 DLKTE
+696 DLTIG

-706 PELQVK
+706 PELEVK
-712 PIRWRLSPLGIN
+712 PIRWRLAPLGLN

-739 DAGKFRQGGYEY
+739 TAGKFRQGGYEY
-751 DIKARIS
+751 DIMARIS
-758 REKAKDI
+758 REKASDI
-765 FQAHELP
+765 FTAHELP
-772 IMTGYGLVPLDEMS
+772 IMTGYGLVPLDEMA
-786 DLSWSDSPTEI
+786 DISWGDAPTEI
-797 RRVERQRAVV
+797 QRVERQRAVV
-807 ITGNVRY
+807 VTGGVRY

-819 GNAKMREL
+819 GNARMREVVNS
-827 INSMEI
+827 INL
-833 PEGVSINFGGEQE
+833 PDGVTINFGGEQE
-846 DMAENFLELIRT
+846 DMGENFAELIRT

-868 VVAAILESWIY
+868 VVAAILESWVY
-879 SVVILA
+879 SIIILA

-900 AEVNISIFALIGMI
+900 SGVNISIFALIGMI

-932 VLRRKN
+932 VLRLQGT
-938 VHPYKAV
+938 HPFEAV
-945 EEACHVRFK
+945 EEACHTRFK
-954 SLLMAVVTSVVSLVP
+954 SLLMAVVTSVVSLLP

-985 VAIGGLMAGGMLA
+985 VAIGGLIAGGMLA

-1004 AYKLVWRVRI
+1004 AYKVVWRVR
-1014 LWAKFRKRPYNF
+1014 LWWRNRHGRNYDDEY
-1026 EDKDQDYSF
+1026 EDDDD
-1035 DEDKHTTDYH
+1035 DE
-1045 EDE
+1045 

>member
-40 NVELPFVLVR
+40 DVELPFVLVR

-57 PHEIEQL
+57 PNEIEQL

-72 LADLENLHSIT
+72 LADLENLKSIT
-83 TYSVEGI
+83 TYSIEGI
-90 SMVAVRMEAGTNP
+90 SMVAVEMEAGTNP

-114 KAKIPDLPDDA
+114 KAKVPDLPDDA
-125 DEPVA
+125 DEPVS
-130 SKFDINA
+130 SKFDISA
-137 QPFLIISFSS
+137 QPFLIVSFSS
-147 PLPEKTAKKMIED
+147 SMPEKTAKKMIED
-160 RIQPVVARVE
+160 RIQPVVARIE

-202 QVCTVV
+202 QVCNVV

-220 TQTKDEVSLRLMG
+220 TQRQDEVSLRLMG
-233 EFNEVEQLENI
+233 EFNEVEQLEDI
-244 LIPTPTGQ
+244 LIPTPNGQ

-262 VDGEEDQRSIARADG
+262 VDGEEDQRSMARADG
-277 KPVVQ
+277 RPVVQ

-288 ANADV
+288 SNADV
-293 VEAGRLIKRLMT
+293 VEAGRLIKRAMT

-352 GRLGATFIVAF
+352 GRFGATFIVAF

-375 LQVHGYTLNLMS
+375 LQIHGYTLNLMS

-461 YAVTIVYATCFSL
+461 YAVTIVYATAFSL

-480 TPCLAARIKK
+480 TPCLAARMKK
-490 RPDDKGE
+490 QKGDTGE
-497 LPLMGKILTGWW
+497 LPLIGKILTGWW
-509 NWIFDGFRDLFFII
+509 NWIFDGFRDLFFIV
-523 LHLAMKFPMLTILF
+523 LHVAMKFPFLTLLF
-537 TILATYGSLKLGGFI
+537 TVLATYGSLKLGGFI

-559 TDDGTV
+559 MDDGTV

-578 RTADLIYK
+578 RTSDLVYS
-586 VEDYINQLPDR
+586 VEDYINSIPEK
-597 KYIRNVVSTVAGSMR
+597 KYIRNVVSTIASSMR
-612 SNAISEAQVALYM
+612 SNSISEAQVALYM
-625 NNDPDRP
+625 NDDPDRP
-632 STQDLADKIRPWLN
+632 STEEIADKIRPWLSN
-646 SLPGVQIAV
+646 LPGVQIAI

-669 IKGQDLDV
+669 LKGEDLNL

-688 GRLIPGIR
+688 GRDIPGVR
-696 DLKTE
+696 DLSIE

-706 PELQVK
+706 PELQIQ
-712 PIRWRLSPLGIN
+712 PIRWRLAPLGLN

-739 DAGKFRQGGYEY
+739 NAGKFRQGGYEY
-751 DIKARIS
+751 DIMARIS
-758 REKAKDI
+758 REKASDI
-765 FQAHELP
+765 FTAHELP
-772 IMTGYGLVPLDEMS
+772 IMTGYGLVPLDEIANI
-786 DLSWSDSPTEI
+786 SWSDSPTQI
-797 RRVERQRAVV
+797 QRVERQRAVV
-807 ITGNVRY
+807 VTGNVRY

-819 GNAKMREL
+819 GNARMREL
-827 INSMEI
+827 LNSMEI
-833 PEGVSINFGGEQE
+833 PEGVTVNFGGEQE
-846 DMAENFLELIRT
+846 DMAENFTELIRT

-868 VVAAILESWIY
+868 VVAAILESWMY
-879 SVVILA
+879 SVIILA

-900 AEVNISIFALIGMI
+900 SGVNISIFALIGMI

-932 VLRRKN
+932 VLRLKGT
-938 VHPYKAV
+938 HPYEAV

-954 SLLMAVVTSVVSLVP
+954 SLLMAVVTSVVSLLP

-985 VAIGGLMAGGMLA
+985 VAIGGLIAGGMLA
-998 MLSIPA
+998 MLAIPA
-1004 AYKLVWRVRI
+1004 AYKVLWRVR
-1014 LWAKFRKRPYNF
+1014 LFWARIRGRDYDEPDDDDEY
-1026 EDKDQDYSF
+1026 EDDD
-1035 DEDKHTTDYH
+1035 DD
-1045 EDE
+1045 

>member
-22 WILLGISS
+22 WIMLGISS

-40 NVELPFVLVR
+40 DVELPFVLVR

-57 PHEIEQL
+57 PNEIEQL

-83 TYSVEGI
+83 TYSLEGT
-90 SMVAVRMEAGTNP
+90 SMVAVEMEAGTNP

-114 KAKIPDLPDDA
+114 KAKVPDLPDDA

-130 SKFDINA
+130 SKFDISA
-137 QPFLIISFSS
+137 QPFLIVSFTS
-147 PLPEKTAKKMIED
+147 PLPEKTAKKIIED

-170 GVGRVDVTGG
+170 GVGRVDVSGG

-197 GINYM
+197 GISYM
-202 QVCTVV
+202 QVCSVV

-220 TQTKDEVSLRLMG
+220 TQKKDEVSLRLMG
-233 EFNEVEQLENI
+233 EFNEVEQLEDI
-244 LIPTPTGQ
+244 LIPTPNGQ

-262 VDGEEDQRSIARADG
+262 VDGETDQRSMARSDG
-277 KPVVQ
+277 HPVVQ

-288 ANADV
+288 SNADV
-293 VEAGRLIKRLMT
+293 VEAGRQIKRLMT
-305 RTMRDYPDF
+305 RTMKDYPDF

-333 IRDTAIGIAL
+333 IRDTAIGIIL

-352 GRLGATFIVAF
+352 GRFSATFIVAF

-375 LQVHGYTLNLMS
+375 LQIHGYTLNLMS

-397 LVMNAILIIQNIYR
+397 LVMNAILIIQNIFR
-411 FRDMGYEPFEA
+411 FRDMGYEPFAA

-461 YAVTIVYATCFSL
+461 YAVTIVYATVFSL

-480 TPCLAARIKK
+480 TPCLVARIKHH
-490 RPDDKGE
+490 KGDQE
-497 LPLMGKILTGWW
+497 IPLIGKILTGWW

-523 LHLAMKFPMLTILF
+523 LHVAMRFPMLTVLF
-537 TILATYGSLKLGGFI
+537 TVLATYGSLKLGGFI

-559 TDDGTV
+559 MDDGTV

-578 RTADLIYK
+578 KTADLVYT
-586 VEDYINQLPDR
+586 VEDYIDKLPER
-597 KYIRNVVSTVAGSMR
+597 KYIRNVVSTVASSMR
-612 SNAISEAQVALYM
+612 SNSISEAQIALYM
-625 NNDPDRP
+625 TNDPDRP
-632 STQDLADKIRPWLN
+632 STEVLADKIRPWL
-646 SLPGVQIAV
+646 SQLPGVEVSI

-669 IKGQDLDV
+669 IKGQDLNQ
-677 LYNFAEEVRAR
+677 LYTIAEDIRAR
-688 GRLIPGIR
+688 GRVIPGIR
-696 DLKTE
+696 DLKIE

-706 PELQVK
+706 PELEVS
-712 PIRWRLSPLGIN
+712 PIRWRLAPLGLN

-758 REKAKDI
+758 REKASDI

-772 IMTGYGLVPLDEMS
+772 IMTGYGLVPLDEMA
-786 DLSWSDSPTEI
+786 DIFWGDAPTEI
-797 RRVERQRAVV
+797 RRVERERAVV
-807 ITGNVRY
+807 VTGRVRY

-819 GNAKMREL
+819 GNARMREVV
-827 INSMEI
+827 NSMTL

-846 DMAENFLELIRT
+846 DMAENFIELIRT
-858 LVIAI
+858 MIIAI

-868 VVAAILESWIY
+868 VVAAILESWTY
-879 SVVILA
+879 SIIILA

-900 AEVNISIFALIGMI
+900 SGVNISIFALIGMI

-922 NAIVVVDYAE
+922 NAIVVIDYAE
-932 VLRRKN
+932 VLRLKGT
-938 VHPYKAV
+938 HPYEAV

-985 VAIGGLMAGGMLA
+985 VAIGGLIAGGMLA

-1004 AYKLVWRVRI
+1004 AYKIVWRVR
-1014 LWAKFRKRPYNF
+1014 LMWAKFRGR
-1026 EDKDQDYSF
+1026 DIDSDS
-1035 DEDKHTTDYH
+1035 DEDDDDDN
-1045 EDE
+1045 E

>member
-1 MRGFIK
+1 MRSFIK

-40 NVELPFVLVR
+40 DVEFPFVLVR

-57 PHEIEQL
+57 PNEIEQL

-72 LADLENLHSIT
+72 LADLENLKSIT
-83 TYSVEGI
+83 TYSIEGT
-90 SMVAVRMEAGTNP
+90 SMVAVEMRAGTNP

-125 DEPVA
+125 DEPVS
-130 SKFDINA
+130 SKFDISA
-137 QPFLIISFSS
+137 QPFLIISFNSD
-147 PLPEKTAKKMIED
+147 LPEKTAKKIVED
-160 RIQPVVARVE
+160 RIKPVVARVL

-180 RDREIHINL
+180 RDREIQIML

-197 GINYM
+197 GINYL
-202 QVCTVV
+202 QVCNVV
-208 AANNQTTPSGYI
+208 AANNETTPTGYI
-220 TQTKDEVSLRLMG
+220 TQKKDEISLRIMG
-233 EFNEVEQLENI
+233 EFNDVEQLENI

-262 VDGEEDQRSIARADG
+262 VDAEEDQRSLARANG
-277 KPVVQ
+277 LPVVQ

-288 ANADV
+288 SNADV
-293 VEAGRLIKRLMT
+293 VAAGNEIKRLMT
-305 RTMRDYPDF
+305 RTMRDFPEF
-314 TYEYTYDD
+314 NYEYTYDD
-322 TGFVES
+322 TSFVES
-328 AVKNI
+328 SVKNI

-352 GRLGATFIVAF
+352 GRFSATFIVAI

-375 LQVHGYTLNLMS
+375 LQIHGYTLNLMS

-411 FRDMGYEPFEA
+411 FRDMGYEPFAA

-490 RPDDKGE
+490 SKNDTGE
-497 LPLMGKILTGWW
+497 LPLIGKILTGWW
-509 NWIFDGFRDLFFII
+509 NWIFDGFRDLFLII
-523 LHLAMKFPMLTILF
+523 IHAAVRFPFTAVILTL
-537 TILATYGSLKLGGFI
+537 LATYGSFRLGGFLS
-552 GTQFTPT
+552 TQFTPSM
-559 TDDGTV
+559 DDGTV

-578 RTADLIYK
+578 KTAELIYK
-586 VEDYINQLPDR
+586 VEDYINTLPER
-597 KYIRNVVSTVAGSMR
+597 KYIKNVVSTIAGSMR
-612 SNAISEAQVALYM
+612 SNSISEAQVALYM
-625 NNDPDRP
+625 NDDPQRP
-632 STQDLADKIRPWLN
+632 STEILADKIRPWLN
-646 SLPGVQIAV
+646 TLPGVEVAT
-655 AATRSGFGNPIEIQ
+655 AATRQGFSNPIEIEV
-669 IKGQDLDV
+669 KGEDLNL
-677 LYNFAEEVRAR
+677 LYSVAEEIQAR
-688 GRLIPGIR
+688 GRKVPGVR
-696 DLKTE
+696 DLKIA

-706 PELQVK
+706 PELQVH
-712 PIRWRLSPLGIN
+712 PIRWRLSPLGLN
-724 ISDLAGIVRG
+724 ISDLASIVRG

-758 REKAKDI
+758 REKASDI
-765 FQAHELP
+765 FNAHELP
-772 IMTGYGLVPLDEMS
+772 IMTGVGLVPLDEMA
-786 DLSWSDSPTEI
+786 DVHWGDAPTEI

-807 ITGNVRY
+807 VTGNVRY

-819 GNAKMREL
+819 GNARMREVVSQMQL
-827 INSMEI
+827 

-846 DMAENFLELIRT
+846 DMAENFIELIRT
-858 LVIAI
+858 MVIAI

-868 VVAAILESWIY
+868 VVAAILESWVY
-879 SVVILA
+879 SVIILC

-900 AEVNISIFALIGMI
+900 SGVNISIFALIGMI

-932 VLRRKN
+932 VLRAQGH
-938 VHPYKAV
+938 HPYKAI
-945 EEACHVRFK
+945 EEACRVRFK
-954 SLLMAVVTSVVSLVP
+954 SLLMAVVTSVVSLLP
-969 LLSTGRGS
+969 LLSAGRGS
-977 EMKRPIAV
+977 EMKMPIAV
-985 VAIGGLMAGGMLA
+985 VAIGGLISGGMLA
-998 MLSIPA
+998 MVSIPA
-1004 AYKLVWRVRI
+1004 AYKCVWRVRL
-1014 LWAKFRKRPYNF
+1014 LWEKFRGEKTEF
-1026 EDKDQDYSF
+1026 EDSDNPDDGFDY
-1035 DEDKHTTDYH
+1035 E
-1045 EDE
+1045 EV

>member
-1 MRGFIK
+1 MRGFIR
-7 FCITH
+7 FCIYH

-40 NVELPFVLVR
+40 DVELPFVLVR

-57 PHEIEQL
+57 PNEIEQL

-72 LADLENLHSIT
+72 LADLENLKSIT
-83 TYSVEGI
+83 TYSLEGV
-90 SMVAVRMEAGTNP
+90 SMVAVEMMSGTNP

-114 KAKIPDLPDDA
+114 KAKVPDLPDDA
-125 DEPVA
+125 DDPVA
-130 SKFDINA
+130 SKFDISA

-147 PLPEKTAKKMIED
+147 SLPEKTAKKMIED
-160 RIQPVVARVE
+160 RIQPVVARVQ

-202 QVCTVV
+202 QVCNVV
-208 AANNQTTPSGYI
+208 AANNQTTPSGYV
-220 TQTKDEVSLRLMG
+220 TQRKDEVSLRLMG
-233 EFNEVEQLENI
+233 EFNEVEQLEDI
-244 LIPTPTGQ
+244 LIPTPNGQ

-262 VDGEEDQRSIARADG
+262 VDGEEDQRSMARADG

-288 ANADV
+288 SNADV

-305 RTMRDYPDF
+305 RTMRDFPDF

-322 TGFVES
+322 TSFVES

-352 GRLGATFIVAF
+352 GRFGATFIVAF

-375 LQVHGYTLNLMS
+375 LQIHHYTLNLMS

-411 FRDMGYEPFEA
+411 FRDMGYGAYEA

-436 GVLTNLGVFMPVAL
+436 GVFTNLGVFMPVAL

-461 YAVTIVYATCFSL
+461 YAVTIVYATAFSL

-480 TPCLAARIKK
+480 TPCLAARMKK
-490 RPDDKGE
+490 KKGDTGE
-497 LPLMGKILTGWW
+497 LPLIGKILTGWW

-523 LHLAMKFPMLTILF
+523 LHVAMKFPFLTVLF

-552 GTQFTPT
+552 GTQFTPS

-578 RTADLIYK
+578 RTSDLVYQ
-586 VEDYINQLPDR
+586 VEDYINSIPDR
-597 KYIRNVVSTVAGSMR
+597 KYIKNVVSTVASSMR
-612 SNAISEAQVALYM
+612 SQSISEAQIALYM
-625 NNDPDRP
+625 TNDPDRP
-632 STQDLADKIRPWLN
+632 STQELADKIRPYLSN
-646 SLPGVQIAV
+646 LPGVQIAIS
-655 AATRSGFGNPIEIQ
+655 ATRSGFGNPIEIQ
-669 IKGQDLDV
+669 VKGEDLNV
-677 LYNFAEEVRAR
+677 LYNFAEEIRAR
-688 GRLIPGIR
+688 GRNIPGVR
-696 DLKTE
+696 DLRTE

-712 PIRWRLSPLGIN
+712 PIRWRLAPLGIN

-751 DIKARIS
+751 DIKARIN
-758 REKAKDI
+758 REKASDI
-765 FQAHELP
+765 FTAHELP

-786 DLSWSDSPTEI
+786 NISWGDSPTEI

-807 ITGNVRY
+807 VTGNVRY

-819 GNAKMREL
+819 GNAKMRDL
-827 INSMEI
+827 INHMEI
-833 PEGVSINFGGEQE
+833 PEGVTINFGGEQE
-846 DMAENFLELIRT
+846 DMAENFIELIRT
-858 LVIAI
+858 LIIAI
-863 VVTYL
+863 VITYL
-868 VVAAILESWIY
+868 VVAAILESWTY
-879 SVVILA
+879 SLVILA
-885 TVPMAAIGVVPAMLI
+885 TIPMAAIGVVPAMLI
-900 AEVNISIFALIGMI
+900 SEVNISIFALIGMI

-932 VLRRKN
+932 VLRLKGT
-938 VHPYKAV
+938 HPYEAV

-954 SLLMAVVTSVVSLVP
+954 SLLMAVVTSVVSLLP

-985 VAIGGLMAGGMLA
+985 VAIGGLIAGGMLA

-1004 AYKLVWRVRI
+1004 AYKLVWRVR
-1014 LWAKFRKRPYNF
+1014 LWWGRIRGREWGEKDDDDEEY
-1026 EDKDQDYSF
+1026 ED
-1035 DEDKHTTDYH
+1035 DE
-1045 EDE
+1045 E

>member
-1 MRGFIK
+1 MRGFIR

-40 NVELPFVLVR
+40 DVELPFVLVR

-57 PHEIEQL
+57 PNEIEQL

-72 LADLENLHSIT
+72 LADLENLHTIT
-83 TYSVEGI
+83 TYSLEGV
-90 SMVAVRMEAGTNP
+90 SMVAVEMESGTNP

-130 SKFDINA
+130 SKFDISA
-137 QPFLIISFSS
+137 QPFLIISFTSDM
-147 PLPEKTAKKMIED
+147 PEKTAKKMIED

-197 GINYM
+197 GISYM
-202 QVCTVV
+202 QVCSVV
-208 AANNQTTPSGYI
+208 AANNETTPSGYI
-220 TQTKDEVSLRLMG
+220 TQRQDEVSLRLMG

-244 LIPTPTGQ
+244 LIPARNGQ

-262 VDGEEDQRSIARADG
+262 IDGEEDQRSMARANG
-277 KPVVQ
+277 RPVVQ

-288 ANADV
+288 SNADV
-293 VEAGRLIKRLMT
+293 VEAGRLIKRLME
-305 RTMRDYPDF
+305 RTMRSYPEF

-352 GRLGATFIVAF
+352 GRFGATFIVAF

-375 LQVHGYTLNLMS
+375 LQIHGYTLNLMS

-411 FRDMGYEPFEA
+411 FRDMGYEPFKA

-490 RPDDKGE
+490 QKGDSSE
-497 LPLMGKILTGWW
+497 LSLTGKILTGWW
-509 NWIFDGFRDLFFII
+509 NWIFDGFRDLFFIV
-523 LHLAMKFPMLTILF
+523 LHLAMKFPMITILF
-537 TILATYGSLKLGGFI
+537 TVLATYGSLKLGAFI
-552 GTQFTPT
+552 GTQFTPS

-586 VEDYINQLPDR
+586 VEEYINTIPDR
-597 KYIRNVVSTVAGSMR
+597 RYIKNVVSTVASSMR
-612 SNAISEAQVALYM
+612 SQSISEAQIALYM
-625 NNDPDRP
+625 NDDPDRP
-632 STQDLADKIRPWLN
+632 STEDLADKLRPWLN
-646 SLPGVQIAV
+646 DLPGVEVSI

-669 IKGQDLDV
+669 VKGQDLNL
-677 LYNFAEEVRAR
+677 LYNVAEEIRAR
-688 GRLIPGIR
+688 GRNVPGVR
-696 DLKTE
+696 DLKIE

-706 PELQVK
+706 PELQVT
-712 PIRWRLSPLGIN
+712 PIRWRLAPLGLN
-724 ISDLAGIVRG
+724 ISDLASIVRG

-751 DIKARIS
+751 DIKARIA
-758 REKAKDI
+758 REKASDI
-765 FQAHELP
+765 FNAHELP
-772 IMTGYGLVPLDEMS
+772 IMTNYGLVPLDEMS
-786 DLSWSDSPTEI
+786 DISWSDSPTEI

-807 ITGNVRY
+807 VTGRVRY
-814 ITSGE
+814 ITAGE
-819 GNAKMREL
+819 GNAKMRDVV
-827 INSMEI
+827 NSMTI

-846 DMAENFLELIRT
+846 DMADNFAELLRT
-858 LVIAI
+858 LIIAI
-863 VVTYL
+863 VITYL
-868 VVAAILESWIY
+868 VVAAILESWVY

-900 AEVNISIFALIGMI
+900 SQVSVSIFAIIGMI

-932 VLRRKN
+932 VLRRQN

-985 VAIGGLMAGGMLA
+985 VAIGGLIAGGMLA
-998 MLSIPA
+998 MISIPA
-1004 AYKLVWRVRI
+1004 AYKIVWRVRL
-1014 LWAKFRKRPYNF
+1014 LWAKFRGREYA
-1026 EDKDQDYSF
+1026 EDD
-1035 DEDKHTTDYH
+1035 DEDYD
-1045 EDE
+1045 DE

>member
-1 MRGFIK
+1 MRGFVK
-7 FCITH
+7 FCINH

-40 NVELPFVLVR
+40 DVELPFVLVR

-57 PHEIEQL
+57 PNEIEQL
-64 ISKPLEDA
+64 VSKPIEDA
-72 LADLENLHSIT
+72 LADLENLKSIT
-83 TYSVEGI
+83 TYSIEGM
-90 SMVAVRMEAGTNP
+90 SMVAVEMEAGTNP
-103 DLALVDVNNKV
+103 DLAIVDVNNKV
-114 KAKIPDLPDDA
+114 KAKIPDLPTDA

-130 SKFDINA
+130 SKFDMSS

-147 PLPEKTAKKMIED
+147 ELPEKTAKKMIED
-160 RIQPVVARVE
+160 RIQPVVARIE

-180 RDREIHINL
+180 KDREIHINL

-197 GINYM
+197 GISYT
-202 QVCTVV
+202 QVCAVV

-220 TQTKDEVSLRLMG
+220 THKKDEVSLRLMG

-244 LIPTPTGQ
+244 LIPTKTGQ

-262 VDGEEDQRSIARADG
+262 VDGEEDQRSMARADG
-277 KPVVQ
+277 HPVVQ

-293 VEAGRLIKRLMT
+293 VEAGRLIKRAMD
-305 RTMRDYPDF
+305 RTMKSYPEF
-314 TYEYTYDD
+314 KYEYTYDD
-322 TGFVES
+322 TGFVEVS
-328 AVKNI
+328 VKNI

-352 GRLGATFIVAF
+352 GRFSATFIVAF

-375 LQVHGYTLNLMS
+375 LQIHGYTLNLMS

-436 GVLTNLGVFMPVAL
+436 GVFTNLGVFMPVAL

-461 YAVTIVYATCFSL
+461 YAVTIVYATAFSL

-490 RPDDKGE
+490 QKGNAAE
-497 LPLMGKILTGWW
+497 LPLIGKILTGWW

-523 LHLAMKFPMLTILF
+523 LHLAMKFPFTTVLF
-537 TILATYGSLKLGGFI
+537 TVLATYGSLKLGGFI
-552 GTQFTPT
+552 GTQFVPT
-559 TDDGTV
+559 MDDGTV
-565 RITLTLDNNSSIH
+565 RITLTLDNNSSIYK
-578 RTADLIYK
+578 TADLVYY
-586 VEDYINQLPDR
+586 VEDYINSLPER
-597 KYIRNVVSTVAGSMR
+597 KYISHIVSTVAGSMR
-612 SNAISEAQVALYM
+612 SQSISEAQVALYM
-625 NNDPDRP
+625 NEDPDRP
-632 STQDLADKIRPWLN
+632 STEDLSDKLRPWLN
-646 SLPGVQIAV
+646 KLPGVQIAI
-655 AATRSGFGNPIEIQ
+655 ASTRSGFGNAIEIQ
-669 IKGQDLDV
+669 IKGSDLDQ
-677 LYNFAEEVRAR
+677 LYAIAEEIQAR
-688 GRLIPGIR
+688 GRHIPGVR
-696 DLKTE
+696 DLTIG

-706 PELQVK
+706 PELQIT
-712 PIRWRLSPLGIN
+712 PIRWRLTPLGLN

-739 DAGKFRQGGYEY
+739 SAGKFRQGGYEY
-751 DIKARIS
+751 DIMARIS
-758 REKAKDI
+758 REKASDI
-765 FQAHELP
+765 FTAHELP
-772 IMTGYGLVPLDEMS
+772 IMTSYGLVPLDEIT
-786 DLSWSDSPTEI
+786 DISWGDAPTQI
-797 RRVERQRAVV
+797 QRVERQRAVV
-807 ITGNVRY
+807 VTGGVRY

-819 GNAKMREL
+819 GNARMREVVNQIKL
-827 INSMEI
+827 
-833 PEGVSINFGGEQE
+833 PEGVTINFGGEQE
-846 DMAENFLELIRT
+846 DMAENFIELIRT
-858 LVIAI
+858 MIIAI
-863 VVTYL
+863 IITYL
-868 VVAAILESWIY
+868 VVASILESWTYAII
-879 SVVILA
+879 ILA
-885 TVPMAAIGVVPAMLI
+885 TIPMAAIGVVPAMLI
-900 AEVNISIFALIGMI
+900 SGVSISIFSLIGMI

-932 VLRRKN
+932 VLRLKGT
-938 VHPYKAV
+938 HPYEAV

-954 SLLMAVVTSVVSLVP
+954 SLLMAVVTSVVSLIP

-985 VAIGGLMAGGMLA
+985 VAIGGLIAGGMLA

-1004 AYKLVWRVRI
+1004 AYKCVWRVRL
-1014 LWAKFRKRPYNF
+1014 LWAKFRGR
-1026 EDKDQDYSF
+1026 DYD
-1035 DEDKHTTDYH
+1035 DEDEEYDD
-1045 EDE
+1045 EDDNE

>member
-40 NVELPFVLVR
+40 DVELPFVLVR

-57 PHEIEQL
+57 PNEIEQL

-72 LADLENLHSIT
+72 LADLENLKSIT
-83 TYSVEGI
+83 TYSIEGI
-90 SMVAVRMEAGTNP
+90 SMVAVEMEAGTNP

-114 KAKIPDLPDDA
+114 KAKVPDLPDDA
-125 DEPVA
+125 DEPVS
-130 SKFDINA
+130 SKFDISA

-147 PLPEKTAKKMIED
+147 SMPEKTAKKIIED
-160 RIQPVVARVE
+160 RIQPVVARVQ

-197 GINYM
+197 GINYL
-202 QVCTVV
+202 QVCSVV
-208 AANNQTTPSGYI
+208 AANNETTPSGYI
-220 TQTKDEVSLRLMG
+220 TQKKDEVSLRLMG
-233 EFNEVEQLENI
+233 EFNEVEQLEEI
-244 LIPTPTGQ
+244 LIPTPNGQ

-262 VDGEEDQRSIARADG
+262 VDGEEDQRSMARADG

-288 ANADV
+288 SNADV
-293 VEAGRLIKRLMT
+293 VEAGNQIKRLMR
-305 RTMRDYPDF
+305 RTMRDFPDF
-314 TYEYTYDD
+314 SYEYTYDD
-322 TGFVES
+322 TSFVES

-352 GRLGATFIVAF
+352 GRFGATFIVAF

-375 LQVHGYTLNLMS
+375 LQIHKYTLNLMS

-490 RPDDKGE
+490 QKGDSAE
-497 LPLMGKILTGWW
+497 LPLIGKILTGWW

-523 LHLAMKFPMLTILF
+523 LHVSMRFPLMTILF

-552 GTQFTPT
+552 GTQFTPS

-565 RITLTLDNNSSIH
+565 RITLTLDNNASIN
-578 RTADLIYK
+578 RTSELVYH
-586 VEDYINQLPDR
+586 VEDYINTLPEK

-612 SNAISEAQVALYM
+612 SNSISEAQIALYM

-632 STQDLADKIRPWLN
+632 STQDLADKIRPYLTN
-646 SLPGVQIAV
+646 LPGVQIAIS
-655 AATRSGFGNPIEIQ
+655 ATRSGFGNPIEIQ
-669 IKGQDLDV
+669 IKGEDLNQ
-677 LYNFAEEVRAR
+677 LYNIAEEIRSR
-688 GRLIPGIR
+688 GRKIPGIR
-696 DLKTE
+696 DLKIE

-706 PELQVK
+706 PELEIE
-712 PIRWRLSPLGIN
+712 PIRWRLAPLGLN

-734 YLIGR
+734 YLLGR

-751 DIKARIS
+751 DIKARIA
-758 REKAKDI
+758 REKASDI
-765 FQAHELP
+765 FNAHELP
-772 IMTGYGLVPLDEMS
+772 IMTSYGLVPLDEMTNITWG
-786 DLSWSDSPTEI
+786 DAPTEI

-807 ITGNVRY
+807 VTGNVRY

-819 GNAKMREL
+819 GNARMREVV
-827 INSMEI
+827 NSMTL

-846 DMAENFLELIRT
+846 DMAENFIELIRT

-868 VVAAILESWIY
+868 VVAAILESWTY
-879 SVVILA
+879 SIIILCS
-885 TVPMAAIGVVPAMLI
+885 VPMAAIGVVPAMLI
-900 AEVNISIFALIGMI
+900 SEVNISIFALIGMI

-932 VLRRKN
+932 VLRLKGT
-938 VHPYKAV
+938 HPYEAV

-985 VAIGGLMAGGMLA
+985 VAIGGLIAGGMLA
-998 MLSIPA
+998 MISIPA
-1004 AYKLVWRVRI
+1004 AYKVLWRVR
-1014 LWAKFRKRPYNF
+1014 LFWARIRGRDY
-1026 EDKDQDYSF
+1026 EDISDSED
-1035 DEDKHTTDYH
+1035 DED
-1045 EDE
+1045 EDDNE

>member
-1 MRGFIK
+1 
-7 FCITH
+7 
-12 PVFTG
+12 
-17 CSVVI
+17 
-22 WILLGISS
+22 
-30 YFTLGVTLYP
+30 
-40 NVELPFVLVR
+40 
-50 TTYTGAG
+50 
-57 PHEIEQL
+57 
-64 ISKPLEDA
+64 
-72 LADLENLHSIT
+72 
-83 TYSVEGI
+83 
-90 SMVAVRMEAGTNP
+90 
-103 DLALVDVNNKV
+103 
-114 KAKIPDLPDDA
+114 
-125 DEPVA
+125 
-130 SKFDINA
+130 
-137 QPFLIISFSS
+137 
-147 PLPEKTAKKMIED
+147 
-160 RIQPVVARVE
+160 
-170 GVGRVDVTGG
+170 
-180 RDREIHINL
+180 
-189 DPAALSDY
+189 
-197 GINYM
+197 
-202 QVCTVV
+202 
-208 AANNQTTPSGYI
+208 
-220 TQTKDEVSLRLMG
+220 
-233 EFNEVEQLENI
+233 FNEVEQLEDI
-244 LIPTPTGQ
+244 LIPTPSGQ

-262 VDGEEDQRSIARADG
+262 VDGETDQRSMARSDG
-277 KPVVQ
+277 HPVVQ

-288 ANADV
+288 SNADV
-293 VEAGRLIKRLMT
+293 VAAGKQIKRLME
-305 RTMRDYPDF
+305 RTMKEYPDF

-352 GRLGATFIVAF
+352 GRFGATFIVAF

-375 LQVHGYTLNLMS
+375 LQIHKYTLNLMS

-411 FRDMGYEPFEA
+411 FRDMGYEPFAA

-461 YAVTIVYATCFSL
+461 YAVTIVYATVFSL

-480 TPCLAARIKK
+480 TPCLAARMKHH
-490 RPDDKGE
+490 KGDQE
-497 LPLMGKILTGWW
+497 IPLIGKILTGWW

-523 LHLAMKFPMLTILF
+523 LHLAMRFPMLTILF
-537 TILATYGSLKLGGFI
+537 TVLATYGSLKLGGFI

-559 TDDGTV
+559 MDDGTI
-565 RITLTLDNNSSIH
+565 RITLTIDNNSSIH
-578 RTADLIYK
+578 KTADLIYK
-586 VEDYINQLPDR
+586 SEEYIDSLPER
-597 KYIRNVVSTVAGSMR
+597 KYIRNMVSTVAGSMR
-612 SNAISEAQVALYM
+612 SSSISQAQIALYM
-625 NNDPDRP
+625 TDDPERP
-632 STQDLADKIRPWLN
+632 SSERFADQLRRWFNK
-646 SLPGVQIAV
+646 LPGVQVSIAAV
-655 AATRSGFGNPIEIQ
+655 RSGFGNPIEIQ
-669 IKGQDLDV
+669 VKGQDLNQ
-677 LYNFAEEVRAR
+677 LYTIAEEIRAR
-688 GRLIPGIR
+688 GRVIPGIR
-696 DLKTE
+696 DLEIE

-706 PELQVK
+706 PELEVS
-712 PIRWRLSPLGIN
+712 PIRWRLAPLGLN

-758 REKAKDI
+758 REKASDI

-772 IMTGYGLVPLDEMS
+772 IMTGYGLVPLDEMA
-786 DLSWSDSPTEI
+786 DIYWGDAPTEI
-797 RRVERQRAVV
+797 RRVERERAVV
-807 ITGNVRY
+807 ITGRVRY

-819 GNAKMREL
+819 GNARMREVV
-827 INSMEI
+827 NSMTL

-846 DMAENFLELIRT
+846 DMAENFIELIRT
-858 LVIAI
+858 LIIAI

-868 VVAAILESWIY
+868 VVASILESWVY
-879 SVVILA
+879 SLIILA

-900 AEVNISIFALIGMI
+900 SEVNISIFALIGMI

-932 VLRRKN
+932 VLRLKGT
-938 VHPYKAV
+938 HPYEAV

-985 VAIGGLMAGGMLA
+985 VAIGGLIAGGMLA

-1004 AYKLVWRVRI
+1004 GYKLVWRVK
-1014 LWAKFRKRPYNF
+1014 LWWARVRGH
-1026 EDKDQDYSF
+1026 EELDT
-1035 DEDKHTTDYH
+1035 DEEYDDDDDG
-1045 EDE
+1045 EE

>member
-1 MRGFIK
+1 MRGFIR

-40 NVELPFVLVR
+40 DVELPFVLVR

-57 PHEIEQL
+57 PNEIEQL

-72 LADLENLHSIT
+72 LADLENLKSIT
-83 TYSVEGI
+83 TYSLEGI
-90 SMVAVRMEAGTNP
+90 SMVAVEMEAGTNP

-125 DEPVA
+125 DEPIA
-130 SKFDINA
+130 SKFDISA

-147 PLPEKTAKKMIED
+147 SLPEKTAKKMIED
-160 RIQPVVARVE
+160 RVQPVVASVE

-197 GINYM
+197 GITYM
-202 QVCTVV
+202 QVCNVV
-208 AANNQTTPSGYI
+208 AANNQTTPSGYV
-220 TQTKDEVSLRLMG
+220 TQRRDEVSLRLVG

-262 VDGEEDQRSIARADG
+262 VDGEEDQRSMARADG

-288 ANADV
+288 SNADV

-305 RTMRDYPDF
+305 RTMRDFPDF

-352 GRLGATFIVAF
+352 GRFSATFIVAI

-375 LQVHGYTLNLMS
+375 LQIHGYTLNLMS

-490 RPDDKGE
+490 KKGDTGQI
-497 LPLMGKILTGWW
+497 PLLGRILTGWW

-523 LHLAMKFPMLTILF
+523 LHIAMKFPFLTVLF

-559 TDDGTV
+559 MDDGTV
-565 RITLTLDNNSSIH
+565 RITLTLDNNSSIY
-578 RTADLIYK
+578 RTADLVYK
-586 VEDYINQLPDR
+586 VEDYINSIPDR
-597 KYIRNVVSTVAGSMR
+597 KYIKNVVSTVASSMR
-612 SNAISEAQVALYM
+612 SQSISEAQVALYM

-632 STQDLADKIRPWLN
+632 STQDLADKLRPWLN
-646 SLPGVQIAV
+646 ELPGVQIAIS
-655 AATRSGFGNPIEIQ
+655 ATRSGFGNPIEIQ
-669 IKGQDLDV
+669 VKGQDLDV
-677 LYNFAEEVRAR
+677 LYNFAEEIRAR
-688 GRLIPGIR
+688 GRNIPGVR
-696 DLKTE
+696 DLTTG

-712 PIRWRLSPLGIN
+712 PIRWRLAPLGLN

-751 DIKARIS
+751 DIKARIN
-758 REKAKDI
+758 REKASDI
-765 FQAHELP
+765 FTAHELP
-772 IMTGYGLVPLDEMS
+772 IMTGYGLVPLDEMA
-786 DLSWSDSPTEI
+786 DISWSDSPTEI
-797 RRVERQRAVV
+797 QRVERQRAVV
-807 ITGNVRY
+807 VTGNVRY

-819 GNAKMREL
+819 GNARMREL

-833 PEGVSINFGGEQE
+833 PEGVTINFGGEQE
-846 DMAENFLELIRT
+846 DMAENFTELIRT

-868 VVAAILESWIY
+868 VVAAILESWVY

-900 AEVNISIFALIGMI
+900 SEVNISIFALIGMI

-932 VLRRKN
+932 VLRLKGT
-938 VHPYKAV
+938 HPYKAV
-945 EEACHVRFK
+945 EKACHVRFK
-954 SLLMAVVTSVVSLVP
+954 SLLMAVVTSVVSLLP

-985 VAIGGLMAGGMLA
+985 VAIGGLIAGGMLA

-1004 AYKLVWRVRI
+1004 GYKLVWRARI
-1014 LWAKFRKRPYNF
+1014 FWGKITGHELEEK
-1026 EDKDQDYSF
+1026 
-1035 DEDKHTTDYH
+1035 DEDEEYEYD
-1045 EDE
+1045 D

>member
-1 MRGFIK
+1 MRGFIR
-7 FCITH
+7 FCIYH

-40 NVELPFVLVR
+40 DVELPFVLVR

-57 PHEIEQL
+57 PNEIEQL

-72 LADLENLHSIT
+72 LADLENLKTIT

-90 SMVAVRMEAGTNP
+90 SMVAVEMQAGTNP

-114 KAKIPDLPDDA
+114 KAKVPDLPDDA
-125 DEPVA
+125 DEPVS
-130 SKFDINA
+130 SKFDISA
-137 QPFLIISFSS
+137 QPFLIISFNSS
-147 PLPEKTAKKMIED
+147 LEEKTAKKIVED

-180 RDREIHINL
+180 RDREIQIML
-189 DPAALSDY
+189 DPSALSDY
-197 GINYM
+197 GINYL
-202 QVCTVV
+202 QVCNVV
-208 AANNQTTPSGYI
+208 AANNETTPTGYI
-220 TQTKDEVSLRLMG
+220 TQKKDEVSLRLMG

-244 LIPTPTGQ
+244 LIPTPGGQ

-262 VDGEEDQRSIARADG
+262 IDAEEDQRSLARADG
-277 KPVVQ
+277 RPVVQ

-288 ANADV
+288 SNADV
-293 VEAGRLIKRLMT
+293 VAAGNAIKRLMT
-305 RTMRDYPDF
+305 RTMRDFPDF
-314 TYEYTYDD
+314 SYEYTYDD

-352 GRLGATFIVAF
+352 GRFSATFIVAV

-375 LQVHGYTLNLMS
+375 LQIHGYTLNLMS

-422 AEEGTVEISMSVLA
+422 AEEGTVEISVSVLA

-461 YAVTIVYATCFSL
+461 YAVTIVYATIFSL

-480 TPCLAARIKK
+480 TPCLAARVKHHEGDNKI
-490 RPDDKGE
+490 
-497 LPLMGKILTGWW
+497 PLIGRILTGWW
-509 NWIFDGFRDLFFII
+509 NWIFDGFRDLFFIV
-523 LHLAMKFPMLTILF
+523 LHFAIRFPLLTVIF

-552 GTQFTPT
+552 GTQFTPS

-565 RITLTLDNNSSIH
+565 RITLTLDNSSSIE
-578 RTADLIYK
+578 RTAELVYY
-586 VEDYINQLPDR
+586 VEDYINTLPEK

-612 SNAISEAQVALYM
+612 NNSITEAQIALYL
-625 NNDPDRP
+625 NNDPNRP
-632 STQDLADKIRPWLN
+632 STSDLADKIRPWLSN
-646 SLPGVQIAV
+646 IPGVQSRTS
-655 AATRSGFGNPIEIQ
+655 ATRQGFGNVIEIQ
-669 IKGQDLDV
+669 VKGDDLNV
-677 LYNFAEEVRAR
+677 LYSVAEEIVTK
-688 GRLIPGIR
+688 GRNVPGVR
-696 DLKTE
+696 DLNIE

-706 PELQVK
+706 PELQVH
-712 PIRWRLSPLGIN
+712 PIRWRLSPLGLN
-724 ISDLAGIVRG
+724 ISDLASIVRG

-758 REKAKDI
+758 KEKASDI
-765 FQAHELP
+765 FNAHELP
-772 IMTGYGLVPLDEMS
+772 IMTGYGLVPLDEMA
-786 DLSWSDSPTEI
+786 DLQWSNSPTEI

-807 ITGNVRY
+807 VTGDVRY

-819 GNAKMREL
+819 GNARMREVV
-827 INSMEI
+827 NSVKL

-846 DMAENFLELIRT
+846 DMSENFTELIRT
-858 LVIAI
+858 LIIAI

-868 VVAAILESWIY
+868 VVASVLESWTY
-879 SVVILA
+879 SIIILC
-885 TVPMAAIGVVPAMLI
+885 TVPMAAIGVVPSMLI
-900 AEVNISIFALIGMI
+900 SGVNISIFALIGMI

-932 VLRRKN
+932 VLRLQGK
-938 VHPYKAV
+938 HPFEAV

-954 SLLMAVVTSVVSLVP
+954 SLLMAVVTSVVSLLP
-969 LLSTGRGS
+969 LLSRGRGS
-977 EMKRPIAV
+977 EMKLPIAV
-985 VAIGGLMAGGMLA
+985 VAIGGLIAGGMLA
-998 MLSIPA
+998 MISIPA
-1004 AYKLVWRVRI
+1004 AYKCIWRVW
-1014 LWAKFRKRPYNF
+1014 LWWDNLFGGKKSQSQQNSQPQKIYRVSLEKNNERG
-1026 EDKDQDYSF
+1026 
-1035 DEDKHTTDYH
+1035 
-1045 EDE
+1045 

>member
-1 MRGFIK
+1 MRGFVK

-30 YFTLGVTLYP
+30 YTTLGVTLYP
-40 NVELPFVLVR
+40 EVELPFVLVR
-50 TTYTGAG
+50 TSYTGAG
-57 PHEIEQL
+57 PNEIEQL

-72 LADLENLHSIT
+72 LADLENLKSIT

-90 SMVAVRMEAGTNP
+90 SSVAVEMQAGTNP
-103 DLALVDVNNKV
+103 DLAIVDVNNKV

-130 SKFDINA
+130 SKFDISA
-137 QPFLIISFSS
+137 QPFLIISFTS

-160 RIQPVVARVE
+160 RIQPVVARVD

-202 QVCTVV
+202 QVCNVV
-208 AANNQTTPSGYI
+208 ATNNQTTPSGYI
-220 TQTKDEVSLRLMG
+220 TQKRDEVSLRLMG
-233 EFNEVEQLENI
+233 EFNEVEQLEDI
-244 LIPTPTGQ
+244 LIPTPSGQ

-262 VDGEEDQRSIARADG
+262 IDGETDQRSMARSDRH
-277 KPVVQ
+277 PVVQ

-288 ANADV
+288 SNADV
-293 VEAGRLIKRLMT
+293 VAAGKQIKRLME
-305 RTMRDYPDF
+305 RTMKEYPDF

-352 GRLGATFIVAF
+352 GRFGATFIVAF

-375 LQVHGYTLNLMS
+375 LQIHKYTLNLMS

-411 FRDMGYEPFEA
+411 FRDMGYEPFAA

-480 TPCLAARIKK
+480 TPCLAARMKHH
-490 RPDDKGE
+490 KGDQE
-497 LPLMGKILTGWW
+497 IPLIGKILTGWW

-523 LHLAMKFPMLTILF
+523 LHMAMRFPMLTILF
-537 TILATYGSLKLGGFI
+537 TVLATYGSLKLGGFI

-559 TDDGTV
+559 MDDGTI
-565 RITLTLDNNSSIH
+565 RITLTIDNNSSIH
-578 RTADLIYK
+578 KTADLIYK
-586 VEDYINQLPDR
+586 SEEYIDSLPER
-597 KYIRNVVSTVAGSMR
+597 KYIRNMVSTVAGSMR
-612 SNAISEAQVALYM
+612 SSSISQAQIALYM
-625 NNDPDRP
+625 TDDPERP
-632 STQDLADKIRPWLN
+632 SSERFADQLRRWFNK
-646 SLPGVQIAV
+646 LPGVQVSIAAV
-655 AATRSGFGNPIEIQ
+655 RSGFGNPIEIQ
-669 IKGQDLDV
+669 VKGQDLNQ
-677 LYNFAEEVRAR
+677 LYTIAEEIRAR
-688 GRLIPGIR
+688 GRVIPGIR
-696 DLKTE
+696 DLEIE

-706 PELQVK
+706 PELEVS
-712 PIRWRLSPLGIN
+712 PIRWRLAPLGLN

-758 REKAKDI
+758 REKASDI

-772 IMTGYGLVPLDEMS
+772 IMTGYGLVPLDEMA
-786 DLSWSDSPTEI
+786 DIYWGDAPTEI
-797 RRVERQRAVV
+797 RRVERERAVV
-807 ITGNVRY
+807 VTGRVRY

-819 GNAKMREL
+819 GNARMREVV
-827 INSMEI
+827 NSMTL

-846 DMAENFLELIRT
+846 DMAENFIELIRT
-858 LVIAI
+858 LIIAI

-868 VVAAILESWIY
+868 VVASILESWVY
-879 SVVILA
+879 SLIILA

-900 AEVNISIFALIGMI
+900 SEVNISIFALIGMI

-932 VLRRKN
+932 VLRLKGT
-938 VHPYKAV
+938 HPYEAV

-985 VAIGGLMAGGMLA
+985 VAIGGLIAGGMLA

-1004 AYKLVWRVRI
+1004 GYKLVWRVK
-1014 LWAKFRKRPYNF
+1014 LWWARVRGR
-1026 EDKDQDYSF
+1026 EEMDT
-1035 DEDKHTTDYH
+1035 DEEYDDDDDG
-1045 EDE
+1045 EE

>member
-1 MRGFIK
+1 
-7 FCITH
+7 
-12 PVFTG
+12 
-17 CSVVI
+17 
-22 WILLGISS
+22 
-30 YFTLGVTLYP
+30 
-40 NVELPFVLVR
+40 
-50 TTYTGAG
+50 
-57 PHEIEQL
+57 
-64 ISKPLEDA
+64 
-72 LADLENLHSIT
+72 
-83 TYSVEGI
+83 
-90 SMVAVRMEAGTNP
+90 
-103 DLALVDVNNKV
+103 
-114 KAKIPDLPDDA
+114 
-125 DEPVA
+125 
-130 SKFDINA
+130 
-137 QPFLIISFSS
+137 
-147 PLPEKTAKKMIED
+147 
-160 RIQPVVARVE
+160 RIQPVVARVQ

-189 DPAALSDY
+189 DPSALSDY
-197 GINYM
+197 GINYL
-202 QVCTVV
+202 QVCSVV
-208 AANNQTTPSGYI
+208 AANNETTPSGYI
-220 TQTKDEVSLRLMG
+220 TQKKDEVSLRLMG
-233 EFNEVEQLENI
+233 EFNEVEQLEDI
-244 LIPTPTGQ
+244 LIPTPNGQ

-262 VDGEEDQRSIARADG
+262 VDGEEDQRSMARADG

-288 ANADV
+288 SNADV

-305 RTMRDYPDF
+305 RTMRDFPDF

-322 TGFVES
+322 TSFVES

-352 GRLGATFIVAF
+352 GRFGATFIVAF

-375 LQVHGYTLNLMS
+375 LQIHKYTLNLMS

-411 FRDMGYEPFEA
+411 YRDMGYEPFEA
-422 AEEGTVEISMSVLA
+422 AEEGTVEISLSVLA

-490 RPDDKGE
+490 QKGDTGE
-497 LPLMGKILTGWW
+497 LPLIGKILTGWW
-509 NWIFDGFRDLFFII
+509 NWIFDGFRDLFFIV
-523 LHLAMKFPMLTILF
+523 LHVAMRFPFLTIVL

-552 GTQFTPT
+552 GTQFTPS

-565 RITLTLDNNSSIH
+565 RITLTLDNNSSIN
-578 RTADLIYK
+578 RTAELVYH
-586 VEDYINQLPDR
+586 VEDYINSLPER

-612 SNAISEAQVALYM
+612 SNLISEAQVALYM

-632 STQDLADKIRPWLN
+632 STQDLADKIRPYLSN
-646 SLPGVQIAV
+646 LPGVQIGIS
-655 AATRSGFGNPIEIQ
+655 ATRSGFGNPIEIQ
-669 IKGQDLDV
+669 VKGQDLNQ
-677 LYNFAEEVRAR
+677 LYNIAEEIRSR
-688 GRLIPGIR
+688 GRNIPGIR
-696 DLKTE
+696 DLKIE

-706 PELQVK
+706 PELEIE
-712 PIRWRLSPLGIN
+712 PIRWRLAPLGLN

-734 YLIGR
+734 YLLGR

-751 DIKARIS
+751 DIKARIA
-758 REKAKDI
+758 REKASDI
-765 FQAHELP
+765 FDAHELP
-772 IMTGYGLVPLDEMS
+772 VMTAYGLVPLDEMS
-786 DLSWSDSPTEI
+786 DITWGDAPTEI

-807 ITGNVRY
+807 VTGNVRY

-819 GNAKMREL
+819 GNAKMREVVD
-827 INSMEI
+827 SMTL
-833 PEGVSINFGGEQE
+833 PEGVTINFGGEQE
-846 DMAENFLELIRT
+846 DMAENFIELIRT

-868 VVAAILESWIY
+868 VVAAILESWMY
-879 SVVILA
+879 SVIILCS
-885 TVPMAAIGVVPAMLI
+885 VPMAAIGVVPAMLI
-900 AEVNISIFALIGMI
+900 SEVNISIFALIGMI

-932 VLRRKN
+932 VLRLQGK
-938 VHPYKAV
+938 HPYEAV

-954 SLLMAVVTSVVSLVP
+954 SLLMAVVTSVVSLIP

-985 VAIGGLMAGGMLA
+985 VAIGGLIAGGMLA

-1004 AYKLVWRVRI
+1004 AYKVLWRIRLFWARI
-1014 LWAKFRKRPYNF
+1014 RERDY
-1026 EDKDQDYSF
+1026 EDMNASDDDDND
-1035 DEDKHTTDYH
+1035 DEDDN
-1045 EDE
+1045 E

>member
-22 WILLGISS
+22 WIMLGISS

-40 NVELPFVLVR
+40 DVELPFVLVR

-57 PHEIEQL
+57 PNEIEQL

-83 TYSVEGI
+83 TYSLEGT
-90 SMVAVRMEAGTNP
+90 SMVAVEMEAGTNP

-114 KAKIPDLPDDA
+114 KAKVPDLPDDA

-130 SKFDINA
+130 SKFDISA
-137 QPFLIISFSS
+137 QPFLIVSFTS
-147 PLPEKTAKKMIED
+147 PLPEKTAKKIIED

-170 GVGRVDVTGG
+170 GVGRVDVSGG

-197 GINYM
+197 GISYM
-202 QVCTVV
+202 QVCSVV

-220 TQTKDEVSLRLMG
+220 THKKDEVSLRLMG
-233 EFNEVEQLENI
+233 EFNEVEQLEDI
-244 LIPTPTGQ
+244 LIPTPNGQ

-262 VDGEEDQRSIARADG
+262 VDGETDQRSMARSDG
-277 KPVVQ
+277 HPVVQ

-288 ANADV
+288 SNADV
-293 VEAGRLIKRLMT
+293 VEAGRQIKRLMT
-305 RTMRDYPDF
+305 RTMKDYPDF

-333 IRDTAIGIAL
+333 IRDTAIGIIL

-352 GRLGATFIVAF
+352 GRFSATFIVAF

-375 LQVHGYTLNLMS
+375 LQIHGYTLNLMS

-397 LVMNAILIIQNIYR
+397 LVMNAILIIQNIFR
-411 FRDMGYEPFEA
+411 FRDMGYEPFAA

-461 YAVTIVYATCFSL
+461 YAVTIVYATVFSL

-480 TPCLAARIKK
+480 TPCLAARIKHH
-490 RPDDKGE
+490 KGDQE
-497 LPLMGKILTGWW
+497 IPLIGKILTGWW

-523 LHLAMKFPMLTILF
+523 LHVAMRFPMLTVLF
-537 TILATYGSLKLGGFI
+537 TVLATYGSLKLGGFI

-559 TDDGTV
+559 MDDGTV

-578 RTADLIYK
+578 KTADLVYT
-586 VEDYINQLPDR
+586 VEDYIDKLPER
-597 KYIRNVVSTVAGSMR
+597 KYIRNVVSTVASSMR
-612 SNAISEAQVALYM
+612 SNSISEAQIALYM
-625 NNDPDRP
+625 TNDPDRP
-632 STQDLADKIRPWLN
+632 STEVLADKIRPWL
-646 SLPGVQIAV
+646 SQLPGVEVSI

-669 IKGQDLDV
+669 IKGQDLNQ
-677 LYNFAEEVRAR
+677 LYTIAEDIRAR
-688 GRLIPGIR
+688 GRVIPGIR
-696 DLKTE
+696 DLKIE

-706 PELQVK
+706 PELEVS
-712 PIRWRLSPLGIN
+712 PIRWRLAPLGLN

-758 REKAKDI
+758 REKASDI

-772 IMTGYGLVPLDEMS
+772 IMTGYGLVPLDEMA
-786 DLSWSDSPTEI
+786 DIFWGDAPTEI
-797 RRVERQRAVV
+797 RRVERERAVV
-807 ITGNVRY
+807 VTGRVRY

-819 GNAKMREL
+819 GNARMREVV
-827 INSMEI
+827 NSMTL

-846 DMAENFLELIRT
+846 DMAENFIELIRT
-858 LVIAI
+858 MIIAI

-868 VVAAILESWIY
+868 VVAAILESWTY
-879 SVVILA
+879 SIIILA

-900 AEVNISIFALIGMI
+900 SGVNISIFALIGMI

-922 NAIVVVDYAE
+922 NAIVVIDYAE
-932 VLRRKN
+932 VLRLKGT
-938 VHPYKAV
+938 HPYEAV

-985 VAIGGLMAGGMLA
+985 VAIGGLIAGGMLA

-1004 AYKLVWRVRI
+1004 AYKVVWRFRL
-1014 LWAKFRKRPYNF
+1014 LWAKFRGRNV
-1026 EDKDQDYSF
+1026 DSDS
-1035 DEDKHTTDYH
+1035 DEDDD
-1045 EDE
+1045 EDDDNE

>member
-40 NVELPFVLVR
+40 DVELPFVLVR
-50 TTYTGAG
+50 TQYTGAG
-57 PHEIEQL
+57 PNEIEQL

-72 LADLENLHSIT
+72 LADLENLKSIT
-83 TYSVEGI
+83 TYSIEGI
-90 SMVAVRMEAGTNP
+90 SMVAVEMQAGTNP

-125 DEPVA
+125 EEPVS
-130 SKFDINA
+130 SKFDISA

-147 PLPEKTAKKMIED
+147 SMPEKTAKKVIED
-160 RIQPVVARVE
+160 RIQPVVARVQ

-197 GINYM
+197 GINYL
-202 QVCTVV
+202 QVCSVV
-208 AANNQTTPSGYI
+208 AANNETTPSGYI
-220 TQTKDEVSLRLMG
+220 TQKKDEVSLRLMG
-233 EFNEVEQLENI
+233 EFNEVEQLEDI
-244 LIPTPTGQ
+244 LIPTPNGQ

-262 VDGEEDQRSIARADG
+262 IDGETDQRSMARADG

-288 ANADV
+288 SNADV

-305 RTMRDYPDF
+305 RTMRDFPDF

-322 TGFVES
+322 TSFVES

-352 GRLGATFIVAF
+352 GRFGATFIVAF

-375 LQVHGYTLNLMS
+375 LQIHKYTLNLMS

-411 FRDMGYEPFEA
+411 YRDMGYEPFEA
-422 AEEGTVEISMSVLA
+422 AEEGTVEISLSVLA

-490 RPDDKGE
+490 QKGDTGE
-497 LPLMGKILTGWW
+497 LPLIGKILTGWW
-509 NWIFDGFRDLFFII
+509 NWIFDGFRDLFFIV
-523 LHLAMKFPMLTILF
+523 LHVAMRFPFLTIVL

-552 GTQFTPT
+552 GTQFTPS

-565 RITLTLDNNSSIH
+565 RITLTLDNNSSIN
-578 RTADLIYK
+578 RTAELVYH
-586 VEDYINQLPDR
+586 VEDYINSLPER

-612 SNAISEAQVALYM
+612 SNLISEAQVALYM

-632 STQDLADKIRPWLN
+632 STQDLADKIRPYLSN
-646 SLPGVQIAV
+646 LPGVQIGIS
-655 AATRSGFGNPIEIQ
+655 ATRSGFGNPIEIQ
-669 IKGQDLDV
+669 VKGQDLNQ
-677 LYNFAEEVRAR
+677 LYNIAEEIRSR
-688 GRLIPGIR
+688 GRNIPGIR
-696 DLKTE
+696 DLKIE

-706 PELQVK
+706 PELEIE
-712 PIRWRLSPLGIN
+712 PIRWRLAPLGLN

-734 YLIGR
+734 YLLGR

-751 DIKARIS
+751 DIKARIA
-758 REKAKDI
+758 REKASDI
-765 FQAHELP
+765 FDAHELP
-772 IMTGYGLVPLDEMS
+772 VMTAYGLVPLDEMS
-786 DLSWSDSPTEI
+786 DITWGDAPTEI

-807 ITGNVRY
+807 VTGNVRY

-819 GNAKMREL
+819 GNAKMREVVD
-827 INSMEI
+827 SMTL
-833 PEGVSINFGGEQE
+833 PEGVTINFGGEQE
-846 DMAENFLELIRT
+846 DMAENFIELIRT

-868 VVAAILESWIY
+868 VVAAILESWMY
-879 SVVILA
+879 SVIILCS
-885 TVPMAAIGVVPAMLI
+885 VPMAAIGVVPAMLI
-900 AEVNISIFALIGMI
+900 SEVNISIFALIGMI

-932 VLRRKN
+932 VLRLQGK
-938 VHPYKAV
+938 HPYEAV

-954 SLLMAVVTSVVSLVP
+954 SLLMAVVTSVVSLIP

-985 VAIGGLMAGGMLA
+985 VAIGGLIAGGMLA

-1004 AYKLVWRVRI
+1004 AYKVLWRIRLFWARI
-1014 LWAKFRKRPYNF
+1014 RERDY
-1026 EDKDQDYSF
+1026 EDMNASDDDDND
-1035 DEDKHTTDYH
+1035 DEDDN
-1045 EDE
+1045 E